1 MSNIGSIS
9 NSGNKFNVVA
19 STLSTEQLESFGK
32 SGNLMPNAIIV
43 STSYINSYDNSLDL
57 VISDKAGYG
66 QSIMKDYK
74 NAIETVSQHIYFTS
88 NTTKPKYKTRHVQE
102 GENGKGPETISLNK
116 AIYTFAKDYSYIG
129 SRFLTYDGKYSLND
143 YFSYLFSIIKHEKT
157 LITVTDLVLN
167 STSSTPEYVT
177 FKVSPNYNKDYITV
191 GFKNGKNE
199 PNIRF
204 YNSFEGKLKGSDKNI
219 TDDVKAEFNTN
230 DLLESKCYII
240 DRDVS
245 TSYISINSPNYDGE
259 EFSSERK
266 ITCYVPSDITTQNYK
281 TYGTY
286 YKDVLV
292 GIEGHNSNITVYDNG
307 IPIKSHGAI
316 LDKFPVEN
324 ESYRNL
330 EVKFDNGLQLY
341 YNRNS
346 DSNSVKA
353 YFNIDG
359 GKLESYNGGLS
370 YSYKSVIYPAY
381 NDQKQIIVNHKWIN
395 LEGRKNT
402 NIYIK
407 PNPSIFLVNK
417 NDNDH
422 RYYLTYN
429 TGNYIPTDTYRFL
442 PISNKSHVSC
452 KNYSKENGWSELSS
466 NFITYDINT
475 YSTALEIKDTAY
487 EITDDIHYHGV
498 YKVNVEC
505 TNTYLDNTYIN
516 NDEYYIV
523 CSTVLSMDDTDSQ
536 RRTLSIDSQYI
547 TEDFPVLKDLPDLKD
562 LYVNNACSYLADT
575 SKILYIGV
583 NYRIDGS
590 EWIKDSNNIY
600 YYKIISV
607 EESNDTYA
615 SKLYKYKID
624 KNETSDSLYIIF
636 GLRDYTDEDKD
647 NFTTPDVPESSNM
660 QNYYIKFNIY
670 FCSNRN
676 RINIS
681 ENCKIKYWYINN
693 GTRYEYTENIEST
706 KKNHFSIPKNIAVQ
720 NKLLKYQIIKNNNVD
735 LEYDDVQ
742 YDDILFDDASRTVRD
757 LNTNLSEINI
767 TLPSSKINE
776 SSIRFNINKI
786 SMPFL
791 KFDDGDYINSGYKYV
806 VLNNKFI
813 LCTLEKY
820 ETEISDIYVTIED
833 KENILHNKACVF
845 TVYYHMSNKYIT
857 DILDLISI
865 TSPVIEC
872 KTDPNQIIVND
883 KIIYI
888 NELKFYNTLL

>member
-88 NTTKPKYKTRHVQE
+88 NTTKPKYKTKYVQE
-102 GENGKGPETISLNK
+102 GSETISLNK

-143 YFSYLFSIIKHEKT
+143 YFSYLFSIIKHEKI

-167 STSSTPEYVT
+167 SISSTPGYVI

-204 YNSFEGKLKGSDKNI
+204 YNSFEGKLKESNKNI

-230 DLLESKCYII
+230 DLLESKCYIR

-245 TSYISINSPNYDGE
+245 TSYISINSPNYGGE
-259 EFSSERK
+259 DFSEEGRK

-281 TYGTY
+281 TYGIY

-292 GIEGHNSNITVYDNG
+292 GIEGHNSNITVLYDND
-307 IPIKSHGAI
+307 ISPLSPGAI

-324 ESYRNL
+324 ESSRKL

-341 YNRNS
+341 YNGNS
-346 DSNSVKA
+346 DTNSVKA

-359 GKLESYNGGLS
+359 GKLKSSGDGFT

-395 LEGRKNT
+395 IEGRKNT

-417 NDNDH
+417 NDNVPI
-422 RYYLTYN
+422 YYLTYN
-429 TGNYIPTDTYRFL
+429 TGNYIPTDKNRFL
-442 PISNKSHVSC
+442 PISNESHVSC

-487 EITDDIHYHGV
+487 EITNDIHYHGV

-505 TNTYLDNTYIN
+505 TNTYLNNNYIN

-523 CSTVLSMDDTDSQ
+523 CSTELNIYDNTAGQ
-536 RRTLSIDSQYI
+536 RRTLAIIDSQDF
-547 TEDFPVLKDLPDLKD
+547 TEYFRDLKY
-562 LYVNNACSYLADT
+562 LYVNNKCSYLADKN
-575 SKILYIGV
+575 KILYIGV
-583 NYRIDGS
+583 NYSINGS
-590 EWIKDSNNIY
+590 EWVKDPNNIY
-600 YYKIISV
+600 YYQITSV
-607 EESNDTYA
+607 EESDNTSA
-615 SKLYKYKID
+615 SKFYKYKID

-636 GLRDYTDEDKD
+636 GLRDYKDD
-647 NFTTPDVPESSNM
+647 NFTTPDVPESSNK

-670 FCSNRN
+670 FRSNSN

-681 ENCKIKYWYINN
+681 ENCKIKYWYTNN

-706 KKNHFSIPKNIAVQ
+706 KKNQFSIPKGKEI
-720 NKLLKYQIIKNNNVD
+720 LEYQIIKNNNVD
-735 LEYDDVQ
+735 LQ
-742 YDDILFDDASRTVRD
+742 YDDILFDDASGKVRES
-757 LNTNLSEINI
+757 NINSSEINI

-776 SSIRFNINKI
+776 NTIQFNINKI

-791 KFDDGDYINSGYKYV
+791 KLDYEDYNRRGYKYV
-806 VLNNKFI
+806 VLNILNNEFI
-813 LCTLEKY
+813 LCTLEPY
-820 ETEISDIYVTIED
+820 ETEISDINVTIED
-833 KENILHNKACVF
+833 KENSLYNKECVF
-845 TVYYHMSNKYIT
+845 TVYYHSKSGKITNISDLSTIST
-857 DILDLISI
+857 DI
-865 TSPVIEC
+865 VC
-872 KTDPNQIIVND
+872 KTDPNPIIAD
-883 KIIYI
+883 SKIIYI
-888 NELKFYNTLL
+888 NELNFILEN

>member
-74 NAIETVSQHIYFTS
+74 NAIETVSQHIYYTS
-88 NTTKPKYKTRHVQE
+88 NKTKPKYKTKYVQE
-102 GENGKGPETISLNK
+102 GEKGNGPETISLNK

-129 SRFLTYDGKYSLND
+129 SRFLTYDGTYSLND
-143 YFSYLFSIIKHEKT
+143 YFSYLFSIIKREKT

-167 STSSTPEYVT
+167 STSSTPGYVT

-204 YNSFEGKLKGSDKNI
+204 YNSFEEKLKGSDKNI

-230 DLLESKCYII
+230 DLLESKCYIR

-245 TSYISINSPNYDGE
+245 ASYISINSPNYDGE
-259 EFSSERK
+259 DFSEEERK

-281 TYGTY
+281 TYGIY

-292 GIEGHNSNITVYDNG
+292 GIEGHNSNITVLYDND
-307 IPIKSHGAI
+307 ISPLSPGAI

-324 ESYRNL
+324 ESSRKL

-341 YNRNS
+341 YNGNS
-346 DSNSVKA
+346 DTNSVKA

-359 GKLESYNGGLS
+359 GKLKSSGDGFT

-395 LEGRKNT
+395 TEGRKNT

-417 NDNDH
+417 NDNVPI
-422 RYYLTYN
+422 YYLTYN
-429 TGNYIPTDTYRFL
+429 TGNYIPTDKNRFL

-452 KNYSKENGWSELSS
+452 KKYKDNGWTELSS

-475 YSTALEIKDTAY
+475 FSTVLEIKDTAY

-516 NDEYYIV
+516 NDKYYIV
-523 CSTVLSMDDTDSQ
+523 CSTELNIYDNTAGQ
-536 RRTLSIDSQYI
+536 RRTLAIIDSQ
-547 TEDFPVLKDLPDLKD
+547 DFTKYFRDLKD
-562 LYVNNACSYLADT
+562 LYVNNTCSYLADT

-583 NYRIDGS
+583 NYKIDGS
-590 EWIKDSNNIY
+590 EWVKDPNNIY
-600 YYKIISV
+600 YYKITSV
-607 EESNDTYA
+607 EESNDTSA
-615 SKLYKYKID
+615 SKFYKYKID

-636 GLRDYTDEDKD
+636 GLRDYTDKD
-647 NFTTPDVPESSNM
+647 NNFTTPDVPESSNK

-670 FCSNRN
+670 FRSNSN

-681 ENCKIKYWYINN
+681 ENCKIKYWYTNN

-706 KKNHFSIPKNIAVQ
+706 KKNQFSIPKGKKI
-720 NKLLKYQIIKNNNVD
+720 LEYQIIKNNNVD
-735 LEYDDVQ
+735 LQ
-742 YDDILFDDASRTVRD
+742 YDDILFDDASGKVRES
-757 LNTNLSEINI
+757 NINSSEINI

-776 SSIRFNINKI
+776 NTIQFNINKI

-791 KFDDGDYINSGYKYV
+791 KLDYEDYNRRGYKYV
-806 VLNNKFI
+806 VLNILNNEFI
-813 LCTLEKY
+813 LCTLEPY
-820 ETEISDIYVTIED
+820 ETEISDINVTIED
-833 KENILHNKACVF
+833 KENSLYNKECVF
-845 TVYYHMSNKYIT
+845 TVYYHSESGKITNISDLSTIST
-857 DILDLISI
+857 DI
-865 TSPVIEC
+865 VC
-872 KTDPNQIIVND
+872 KTDPNPIIAD
-883 KIIYI
+883 SKIIYI
-888 NELKFYNTLL
+888 NELNFILEN

>member
-57 VISDKAGYG
+57 VISDKDGYG
-66 QSIMKDYK
+66 QSIMKNYK

-88 NTTKPKYKTRHVQE
+88 NTTKPKYKTRHVQK
-102 GENGKGPETISLNK
+102 GENGIGPETISLNK

-129 SRFLTYDGKYSLND
+129 SRFLTYDGTYSLND

-167 STSSTPEYVT
+167 STSSTPGYVT

-204 YNSFEGKLKGSDKNI
+204 YNSFEGKLKESNKNI

-230 DLLESKCYII
+230 DLLESKCYI
-240 DRDVS
+240 RDGHTS
-245 TSYISINSPNYDGE
+245 ASYISINSPNYNGE
-259 EFSSERK
+259 VFSSERK

-307 IPIKSHGAI
+307 IPIQSPGAI
-316 LDKFPVEN
+316 LDKFPAEN
-324 ESYRNL
+324 EGYRNL

-341 YNRNS
+341 YNGNS
-346 DSNSVKA
+346 DSKSAKA

-359 GKLESYNGGLS
+359 GKLESSDDGLS

-395 LEGRKNT
+395 TEGRKNT

-417 NDNDH
+417 NNNDY

-429 TGNYIPTDTYRFL
+429 TGNYIPTDKNRFL
-442 PISNKSHVSC
+442 PISNESHVSC
-452 KNYSKENGWSELSS
+452 KKYSKENGWSELNS

-475 YSTALEIKDTAY
+475 YDINTGSTALEIKDTAY
-487 EITDDIHYHGV
+487 NITNNTDYHGV

-505 TNTYLDNTYIN
+505 TNTYLNNNYIN

-523 CSTVLSMDDTDSQ
+523 CSTRLKIYTDDTDDKLN
-536 RRTLSIDSQYI
+536 RTLSVNYDANNPYFQ
-547 TEDFPVLKDLPDLKD
+547 DLKD

-575 SKILYIGV
+575 NKILYIGV
-583 NYRIDGS
+583 NYSIKES
-590 EWIKDSNNIY
+590 KWIKDSNNIHY
-600 YYKIISV
+600 YQIRSLQV
-607 EESNDTYA
+607 STNTTE
-615 SKLYKYKID
+615 SKLYKYLIAGYED
-624 KNETSDSLYIIF
+624 MFIVF
-636 GLRDYTDEDKD
+636 GLRELHKENENDFSIQ
-647 NFTTPDVPESSNM
+647 NNPESSNI

-670 FCSNRN
+670 FCSNGN

-681 ENCKIKYWYINN
+681 ENCKIKYWYTNN
-693 GTRYEYTENIEST
+693 GTRYEYIENIEST
-706 KKNHFSIPKNIAVQ
+706 KKNQFSIPNIAVQ

-735 LEYDDVQ
+735 LQYDDV
-742 YDDILFDDASRTVRD
+742 LFDDALGKVRD
-757 LNTNLSEINI
+757 LNINLSEKNI

-776 SSIRFNINKI
+776 STIQFNINKI

-791 KFDDGDYINSGYKYV
+791 KLDYEDYNKRGYKYV

-813 LCTLEKY
+813 LCTLEPYK
-820 ETEISDIYVTIED
+820 TEISGINVKIED
-833 KENILHNKACVF
+833 KENSLYNKDYVF
-845 TVYYHMSNKYIT
+845 TVYYHPNSKNIT
-857 DILDLISI
+857 DILDLSTIS
-865 TSPVIEC
+865 TDIEC
-872 KTDPNQIIVND
+872 ITDPNPIIAD
-883 KIIYI
+883 SKIIYI
-888 NELKFYNTLL
+888 NELNFILEY

>member
-19 STLSTEQLESFGK
+19 STLSTEQLEGFGK

-88 NTTKPKYKTRHVQE
+88 NTTKPKYKTKYVQE
-102 GENGKGPETISLNK
+102 GSKTISLNK

-129 SRFLTYDGKYSLND
+129 SRFLTYDGKYSLNN

-157 LITVTDLVLN
+157 LITITDLVLN
-167 STSSTPEYVT
+167 STSSTPRYVT

-204 YNSFEGKLKGSDKNI
+204 YNSFEGKFKESNKNI
-219 TDDVKAEFNTN
+219 TDDVKAEFNVN

-240 DRDVS
+240 DRDAS
-245 TSYISINSPNYDGE
+245 TSYISINSPNYGGE
-259 EFSSERK
+259 DFSSIERK

-307 IPIKSHGAI
+307 TVQSPGTI

-341 YNRNS
+341 YNGNS
-346 DSNSVKA
+346 DNNSAKA
-353 YFNIDG
+353 YFNIEG
-359 GKLESYNGGLS
+359 GKLKSSNDGFT

-395 LEGRKNT
+395 TEGRKNT

-429 TGNYIPTDTYRFL
+429 TGNYIPTDKNRFL
-442 PISNKSHVSC
+442 PISNESHVSC

-487 EITDDIHYHGV
+487 NITNNYHGV

-505 TNTYLDNTYIN
+505 TNTYLNNTYIN

-547 TEDFPVLKDLPDLKD
+547 TEDFPKLKDLPDLKD

-590 EWIKDSNNIY
+590 EWIEDSNNIY
-600 YYKIISV
+600 YYQITSV

-636 GLRDYTDEDKD
+636 GLREYTDKDKD

-735 LEYDDVQ
+735 LQYDDV
-742 YDDILFDDASRTVRD
+742 LFDDASGKVHD
-757 LNTNLSEINI
+757 LNINLSEINI

-776 SSIRFNINKI
+776 STIQFNINKI

-791 KFDDGDYINSGYKYV
+791 KLEYEDYNRRGYKYV
-806 VLNNKFI
+806 VLNNEFI
-813 LCTLEKY
+813 LCTLAPDK
-820 ETEISDIYVTIED
+820 TEISGINVTIED
-833 KENILHNKACVF
+833 KENILYNKECVF
-845 TVYYHMSNKYIT
+845 TVYYHANNGNIT
-857 DILDLISI
+857 DISDLNTIS
-865 TSPVIEC
+865 TDIEC
-872 KTDPNQIIVND
+872 NTDPNPIIVD
-883 KIIYI
+883 SKIIYI
-888 NELKFYNTLL
+888 NELNFKLEY

>member
-57 VISDKAGYG
+57 VISDKDGYG

-74 NAIETVSQHIYFTS
+74 NAIETVSQHIYYTS
-88 NTTKPKYKTRHVQE
+88 NTTKPKYKTRHVQK
-102 GENGKGPETISLNK
+102 GENGNGPETISLNK

-129 SRFLTYDGKYSLND
+129 SRFLTYDGTYSLND

-167 STSSTPEYVT
+167 STSSTPGYVI
-177 FKVSPNYNKDYITV
+177 FKVSPNYNKDDITV

-204 YNSFEGKLKGSDKNI
+204 YNSFEGKLKESNKNI
-219 TDDVKAEFNTN
+219 TDDIKAEFNTN
-230 DLLESKCYII
+230 DLLESKCYI
-240 DRDVS
+240 RDGHTS
-245 TSYISINSPNYDGE
+245 TSYISINSPNYGGE
-259 EFSSERK
+259 DFSEEGRK

-281 TYGTY
+281 TYGIY

-292 GIEGHNSNITVYDNG
+292 GIEGHNANITVYDNG
-307 IPIKSHGAI
+307 TIQSPGAI
-316 LDKFPVEN
+316 LDNFPVEN
-324 ESYRNL
+324 ESYRIL
-330 EVKFDNGLQLY
+330 EVKFDNSLQLY
-341 YNRNS
+341 YNGNS
-346 DSNSVKA
+346 DSNSTKA

-359 GKLESYNGGLS
+359 GKLKSSDDGLS
-370 YSYKSVIYPAY
+370 YSYKSVIYPTY

-395 LEGRKNT
+395 TEGRKNT

-407 PNPSIFLVNK
+407 PNPSVFLVNR
-417 NDNDH
+417 NDNDY

-429 TGNYIPTDTYRFL
+429 TGNYIPTDKNRFL

-452 KNYSKENGWSELSS
+452 KKYSKDDGWTELSS

-487 EITDDIHYHGV
+487 NFTNNYHGV

-505 TNTYLDNTYIN
+505 TNTYLNNTYIN

-547 TEDFPVLKDLPDLKD
+547 TENFPKLKDLPDLKD

-590 EWIKDSNNIY
+590 EWIEDSNNIY
-600 YYKIISV
+600 YYKITSV

-670 FCSNRN
+670 FCNNRN

-735 LEYDDVQ
+735 LQ
-742 YDDILFDDASRTVRD
+742 YDDILFDDDSGKVRD
-757 LNTNLSEINI
+757 LNINLSEKNI

-776 SSIRFNINKI
+776 STIQFNINKI

-791 KFDDGDYINSGYKYV
+791 KLDYEDYNKRGYKYV

-813 LCTLEKY
+813 LCALEPY
-820 ETEISDIYVTIED
+820 ETEISGINVKIED
-833 KENILHNKACVF
+833 KENSLYNKECVF
-845 TVYYHMSNKYIT
+845 SVYYHPNSKNIT
-857 DILDLISI
+857 DILDLSTIS
-865 TSPVIEC
+865 TDIEC
-872 KTDPNQIIVND
+872 ITDPNPIIAD
-883 KIIYI
+883 SKIIYI
-888 NELKFYNTLL
+888 NELNFILEY

>member
-57 VISDKAGYG
+57 VISDKDGYG

-88 NTTKPKYKTRHVQE
+88 NTTKPKYKTKYVQE

-129 SRFLTYDGKYSLND
+129 SRFLTYDGKYSLNH

-167 STSSTPEYVT
+167 STSSTPGYVT

-204 YNSFEGKLKGSDKNI
+204 YNSFEGKLKESNKNI

-230 DLLESKCYII
+230 DLLESKCYIR
-240 DRDVS
+240 DRDAS
-245 TSYISINSPNYDGE
+245 TSYISINSPNYGGE
-259 EFSSERK
+259 DFSSIKRK

-281 TYGTY
+281 TYGIY

-292 GIEGHNSNITVYDNG
+292 GIEGHNSNITVLYDND
-307 IPIKSHGAI
+307 ISPLSPGAI

-324 ESYRNL
+324 ESSRKL

-341 YNRNS
+341 YNGNS
-346 DSNSVKA
+346 DSKSAKA

-359 GKLESYNGGLS
+359 GKLESSDDGLS

-395 LEGRKNT
+395 IEGRKNT

-417 NDNDH
+417 NDNDY

-429 TGNYIPTDTYRFL
+429 TGNYIPTDKNRFL

-452 KNYSKENGWSELSS
+452 KKYSKENGWSELNS

-475 YSTALEIKDTAY
+475 DSTALEIKDTAY
-487 EITDDIHYHGV
+487 NITNNTDYHGV

-505 TNTYLDNTYIN
+505 TNTYLNNTYIN

-523 CSTVLSMDDTDSQ
+523 CSTRLKIYTDDTDDKLN
-536 RRTLSIDSQYI
+536 RTLSVNYDANNPYFQ
-547 TEDFPVLKDLPDLKD
+547 DLKD
-562 LYVNNACSYLADT
+562 LYVNNTCSYLADT
-575 SKILYIGV
+575 NKILYIGV
-583 NYRIDGS
+583 NYSIKES
-590 EWIKDSNNIY
+590 KWIKDSNNIHY
-600 YYKIISV
+600 YQIRSLQV
-607 EESNDTYA
+607 STNTTE
-615 SKLYKYKID
+615 SKLYKYLIAGYED
-624 KNETSDSLYIIF
+624 MFIVF
-636 GLRDYTDEDKD
+636 GLRELHKENENDFSIQ
-647 NFTTPDVPESSNM
+647 NNPESSNK

-670 FCSNRN
+670 FRSNSN

-681 ENCKIKYWYINN
+681 ENCKIKYWYTNN

-706 KKNHFSIPKNIAVQ
+706 KKNQFSIPKGKEI
-720 NKLLKYQIIKNNNVD
+720 LEYQIIKNNNVD
-735 LEYDDVQ
+735 LQ
-742 YDDILFDDASRTVRD
+742 YDDILFDDASGKVRES
-757 LNTNLSEINI
+757 NINSSEINI

-776 SSIRFNINKI
+776 NTIQFNINKI

-791 KFDDGDYINSGYKYV
+791 KLDYEDYNRRGYKYV
-806 VLNNKFI
+806 VLNILNNEFI
-813 LCTLEKY
+813 LCTLEPY
-820 ETEISDIYVTIED
+820 ETEISDINVTIED
-833 KENILHNKACVF
+833 KENSLYNKECVF
-845 TVYYHMSNKYIT
+845 TVYYHSKSGKITNISDLSTIST
-857 DILDLISI
+857 DI
-865 TSPVIEC
+865 VC
-872 KTDPNQIIVND
+872 KTDPNPIIAD
-883 KIIYI
+883 SKIIYI
-888 NELKFYNTLL
+888 NELNFILEN

>member
-74 NAIETVSQHIYFTS
+74 NAIETVSQHIYYTS
-88 NTTKPKYKTRHVQE
+88 NTTKPKYKTKYVQ
-102 GENGKGPETISLNK
+102 KGSETISLNK

-129 SRFLTYDGKYSLND
+129 SRFLTYDGTYSLND

-167 STSSTPEYVT
+167 STSSTPGYVT

-204 YNSFEGKLKGSDKNI
+204 YNSFEGKLKESNKNI

-230 DLLESKCYII
+230 DLLESKCYI
-240 DRDVS
+240 RDGHTS
-245 TSYISINSPNYDGE
+245 TSYISINSPNYNGE
-259 EFSSERK
+259 VFSSERK

-307 IPIKSHGAI
+307 IPIQSPGAI
-316 LDKFPVEN
+316 LDKFPAEN
-324 ESYRNL
+324 EGYRNL

-341 YNRNS
+341 YNGNS
-346 DSNSVKA
+346 DSKSAKA

-359 GKLESYNGGLS
+359 GKLESSDDGLS

-395 LEGRKNT
+395 TEGRKNT

-429 TGNYIPTDTYRFL
+429 TGNYIPTGKNRFL
-442 PISNKSHVSC
+442 PISNESHVSC
-452 KNYSKENGWSELSS
+452 KNYSKESGWTELNS

-475 YSTALEIKDTAY
+475 DSTALEIKDTAY
-487 EITDDIHYHGV
+487 NITNNTDYHGV

-505 TNTYLDNTYIN
+505 TNTYLNNNYIN
-516 NDEYYIV
+516 NNEYYIV
-523 CSTVLSMDDTDSQ
+523 CSTRLKIYTDDTDDKLNK
-536 RRTLSIDSQYI
+536 TLSVNYDANNPYFQ
-547 TEDFPVLKDLPDLKD
+547 DLKD
-562 LYVNNACSYLADT
+562 LYVNNTCSYLADT
-575 SKILYIGV
+575 NKILYIGV
-583 NYRIDGS
+583 NYSIKES
-590 EWIKDSNNIY
+590 KWIKDSNNIHY
-600 YYKIISV
+600 YQIRSLQV
-607 EESNDTYA
+607 STNTTE
-615 SKLYKYKID
+615 SKLYKYLIAGYED
-624 KNETSDSLYIIF
+624 MFIVF
-636 GLRDYTDEDKD
+636 GLRELHKENENDFSIQ
-647 NFTTPDVPESSNM
+647 NNPESNNI
-660 QNYYIKFNIY
+660 QKYIKFNIY
-670 FCSNRN
+670 FCSNGN

-681 ENCKIKYWYINN
+681 ENCKIKYWYTNN
-693 GTRYEYTENIEST
+693 GTRYEYIENIEST
-706 KKNHFSIPKNIAVQ
+706 KKNQFSIPNIAVQ

-735 LEYDDVQ
+735 LQYDDV
-742 YDDILFDDASRTVRD
+742 LFDDALGKVRD
-757 LNTNLSEINI
+757 LNINLSEKNI

-776 SSIRFNINKI
+776 STIQFNINKI

-791 KFDDGDYINSGYKYV
+791 KLDYEDYNKRGYKYV

-813 LCTLEKY
+813 LCTLEPYK
-820 ETEISDIYVTIED
+820 TEISGINVKIED
-833 KENILHNKACVF
+833 KENSLYNKDYVF
-845 TVYYHMSNKYIT
+845 TVYYHPNSKNIT
-857 DILDLISI
+857 DILDLSTIS
-865 TSPVIEC
+865 TDIEC
-872 KTDPNQIIVND
+872 ITDPNPIIAD
-883 KIIYI
+883 SKIIYI
-888 NELKFYNTLL
+888 NELNFILEY

>member
-57 VISDKAGYG
+57 VISDKDGYG

-88 NTTKPKYKTRHVQE
+88 NTTKPKYKTKYVQE
-102 GENGKGPETISLNK
+102 GENGNGPETISLNK

-167 STSSTPEYVT
+167 STSSTPGYVT

-230 DLLESKCYII
+230 DLLESKCYIR

-245 TSYISINSPNYDGE
+245 TSYISINSPNYNGE
-259 EFSSERK
+259 VFSSERK

-292 GIEGHNSNITVYDNG
+292 GIEGHNSNIIVYDNG
-307 IPIKSHGAI
+307 IPIQSPGAI

-341 YNRNS
+341 YNGNS
-346 DSNSVKA
+346 DNNSAKA
-353 YFNIDG
+353 YFNIEG
-359 GKLESYNGGLS
+359 GKLESSNEGLS

-395 LEGRKNT
+395 PEGRKNT

-417 NDNDH
+417 NDNDY

-429 TGNYIPTDTYRFL
+429 TGNYIPTDKNRFL
-442 PISNKSHVSC
+442 PISNTSHVSC
-452 KNYSKENGWSELSS
+452 KKYSKENGWSELNS

-475 YSTALEIKDTAY
+475 DSTALEIKDTAY
-487 EITDDIHYHGV
+487 NITNNTDYHGV

-505 TNTYLDNTYIN
+505 TNTYLNNNYIN

-523 CSTVLSMDDTDSQ
+523 CSTRLKIYTDDTDDKLN
-536 RRTLSIDSQYI
+536 RTLSVNYDANNPYFQ
-547 TEDFPVLKDLPDLKD
+547 DLKD
-562 LYVNNACSYLADT
+562 LYVNNTCSYLADT
-575 SKILYIGV
+575 NKILYIGV
-583 NYRIDGS
+583 NYSIKES
-590 EWIKDSNNIY
+590 KWIKDSNNIHY
-600 YYKIISV
+600 YQIRSLQV
-607 EESNDTYA
+607 STNTTE
-615 SKLYKYKID
+615 SKLYKYLIAGYED
-624 KNETSDSLYIIF
+624 TFIVF
-636 GLRDYTDEDKD
+636 GLRELHKENENDFSIQ
-647 NFTTPDVPESSNM
+647 NNPESSNI
-660 QNYYIKFNIY
+660 QNYIKFNIY
-670 FCSNRN
+670 FYSNNN
-676 RINIS
+676 RIDIS
-681 ENCKIKYWYINN
+681 KNCKIKYWYTNN

-706 KKNHFSIPKNIAVQ
+706 NYFSIPKNIVVH
-720 NKLLKYQIIKNNNVD
+720 YQIIKNNNVD
-735 LEYDDVQ
+735 LQYDDV
-742 YDDILFDDASRTVRD
+742 LFDDAKGKVRD
-757 LNTNLSEINI
+757 LNIYLSEINI
-767 TLPSSKINE
+767 TLQSSKINE
-776 SSIRFNINKI
+776 STILFNINKI
-786 SMPFL
+786 SMQFSKL
-791 KFDDGDYINSGYKYV
+791 NYRDYINGYKYV
-806 VLNNKFI
+806 ILNNKFI
-813 LCTLEKY
+813 LCALGQY
-820 ETEISDIYVTIED
+820 ETEISDINVTIED
-833 KENILHNKACVF
+833 KENILYNKDCVF
-845 TVYYHMSNKYIT
+845 TVYYHANSGDIT
-857 DILDLISI
+857 NILDLIAI
-865 TSPVIEC
+865 SPDIEC
-872 KTDPNQIIVND
+872 KTKPETIIVD
-883 KIIYI
+883 SKIIDI
-888 NELKFYNTLL
+888 SELKFIIQ

>member
-74 NAIETVSQHIYFTS
+74 NAIETVSQHIYYTS
-88 NTTKPKYKTRHVQE
+88 NTTKPKYKTKYVQ
-102 GENGKGPETISLNK
+102 KGSETISLNK

-167 STSSTPEYVT
+167 STSSTPGYVT

-204 YNSFEGKLKGSDKNI
+204 YNSFEGKLKESNKNI

-230 DLLESKCYII
+230 DLLESKCYIR
-240 DRDVS
+240 DHDVS
-245 TSYISINSPNYDGE
+245 TSYISINSPNYNGE
-259 EFSSERK
+259 VFSSERK

-281 TYGTY
+281 TYGIY

-307 IPIKSHGAI
+307 IPIQSPGAI
-316 LDKFPVEN
+316 LDNFPVEN
-324 ESYRNL
+324 ESYRKL
-330 EVKFDNGLQLY
+330 EVKFDNRLQLY
-341 YNRNS
+341 YNGNS
-346 DSNSVKA
+346 DNNSAKA
-353 YFNIDG
+353 YFNIEG
-359 GKLESYNGGLS
+359 GKLESSNEGLS

-395 LEGRKNT
+395 TEGRKNT

-417 NDNDH
+417 NDNDY

-429 TGNYIPTDTYRFL
+429 TGNYIPTDINRFL
-442 PISNKSHVSC
+442 PISDKSYVSC
-452 KNYSKENGWSELSS
+452 KKYSKDNGWTELNS

-475 YSTALEIKDTAY
+475 NSTALEIKDTAY
-487 EITDDIHYHGV
+487 EITNTIHYHGV

-505 TNTYLDNTYIN
+505 TNTYLNNTYIN
-516 NDEYYIV
+516 NDKYYIV
-523 CSTVLSMDDTDSQ
+523 CSTELSIYDNTAGQ
-536 RRTLSIDSQYI
+536 RRTLAIDSQNI
-547 TEDFPVLKDLPDLKD
+547 TEYFRDLKD
-562 LYVNNACSYLADT
+562 LYVNNTCSYLADT

-590 EWIKDSNNIY
+590 EWVKDLNNIHY
-600 YYKIISV
+600 YQITSV
-607 EESNDTYA
+607 EESNDTSA
-615 SKLYKYKID
+615 SKFYKYKID

-636 GLRDYTDEDKD
+636 GLREYTDKDKD
-647 NFTTPDVPESSNM
+647 NFTTPDVPESSNI
-660 QNYYIKFNIY
+660 QKYIKFNIY
-670 FCSNRN
+670 FYNNSNKVD
-676 RINIS
+676 IS
-681 ENCKIKYWYINN
+681 KNCKIKYWYTNN
-693 GTRYEYTENIEST
+693 GTQYVYTDNIISM
-706 KKNHFSIPKNIAVQ
+706 NYFSIPKDIVVLN
-720 NKLLKYQIIKNNNVD
+720 YQIIKNND
-735 LEYDDVQ
+735 ITLQYDDV
-742 YDDILFDDASRTVRD
+742 LFDDASGKVRD
-757 LNTNLSEINI
+757 LNINLSEINI
-767 TLPSSKINE
+767 ALPSSKINE
-776 SSIRFNINKI
+776 STILFNINKI

-791 KFDDGDYINSGYKYV
+791 TGEYNEYINRYKYV
-806 VLNNKFI
+806 VLNNNFI
-813 LCTLEKY
+813 LCALAPHK
-820 ETEISDIYVTIED
+820 TEISNINVTIED
-833 KENILHNKACVF
+833 KENILYNKDCVF
-845 TVYYHMSNKYIT
+845 TVYYHANSGNIT
-857 DILDLISI
+857 DISDLSAIS
-865 TSPVIEC
+865 PDIEC
-872 KTDPNQIIVND
+872 KTDPNPIIVD
-883 KIIYI
+883 SKIIDI
-888 NELKFYNTLL
+888 RELKFIIQ

>member
-19 STLSTEQLESFGK
+19 STLSTEQLEGFGK

-88 NTTKPKYKTRHVQE
+88 NTTKPKYKTKYVQE
-102 GENGKGPETISLNK
+102 GENGNGPETISLNK

-167 STSSTPEYVT
+167 STSSTPGYVT
-177 FKVSPNYNKDYITV
+177 FKVSPNYNKDDITV

-204 YNSFEGKLKGSDKNI
+204 YNSFEGKLKESNKNI
-219 TDDVKAEFNTN
+219 TDDVKAEFNVN
-230 DLLESKCYII
+230 NLLESKCYIR
-240 DRDVS
+240 DRDAS
-245 TSYISINSPNYDGE
+245 TSYISINSPNYNGE
-259 EFSSERK
+259 IFSLERK

-292 GIEGHNSNITVYDNG
+292 GIEGHNANITVYDDD
-307 IPIKSHGAI
+307 IKRSPGDI

-324 ESYRNL
+324 GSYRKL
-330 EVKFDNGLQLY
+330 KVKLNNSLQLY
-341 YNRNS
+341 YNGNS
-346 DSNSVKA
+346 DNNSAKA

-359 GKLESYNGGLS
+359 GKLESSDEGLS

-395 LEGRKNT
+395 TEGRKNT

-417 NDNDH
+417 NDNDY

-429 TGNYIPTDTYRFL
+429 TGNYIPTDINRFL
-442 PISNKSHVSC
+442 PISNKSYVSC
-452 KNYSKENGWSELSS
+452 KKYSKDNGWTELNSK
-466 NFITYDINT
+466 FITYDINT
-475 YSTALEIKDTAY
+475 NSTALEIKDTAY
-487 EITDDIHYHGV
+487 EITNTIHYHGV

-505 TNTYLDNTYIN
+505 TNTYLNNTYIN
-516 NDEYYIV
+516 NDKYYIV
-523 CSTVLSMDDTDSQ
+523 CSTELSIYDNTAGQ
-536 RRTLSIDSQYI
+536 RRTLAVDSQNI
-547 TEDFPVLKDLPDLKD
+547 TEYFRDLKD
-562 LYVNNACSYLADT
+562 LYVNNTCSYLADT

-590 EWIKDSNNIY
+590 EWIEDLNNIHY
-600 YYKIISV
+600 YQITSV
-607 EESNDTYA
+607 EESNDTSA
-615 SKLYKYKID
+615 SKFYKYKID

-636 GLRDYTDEDKD
+636 GLREYTDKDKD
-647 NFTTPDVPESSNM
+647 NFTTPDVPESSNI
-660 QNYYIKFNIY
+660 QKYIKFNIY
-670 FCSNRN
+670 FYNNSNKVD
-676 RINIS
+676 IS
-681 ENCKIKYWYINN
+681 KNCKIRYWYTNN
-693 GTRYEYTENIEST
+693 GTKYVYTDNIISM
-706 KKNHFSIPKNIAVQ
+706 NYFSIPKDIAVL
-720 NKLLKYQIIKNNNVD
+720 NYQIIKNND
-735 LEYDDVQ
+735 ITLQYDDV
-742 YDDILFDDASRTVRD
+742 LFDDASGKVRD
-757 LNTNLSEINI
+757 LNINLSEINI
-767 TLPSSKINE
+767 TLPSSKIND
-776 SSIRFNINKI
+776 SIILFNINKI

-791 KFDDGDYINSGYKYV
+791 TGEYNEYINGYKYV

-813 LCTLEKY
+813 LCTLGQY
-820 ETEISDIYVTIED
+820 EAEISNINVTIED
-833 KENILHNKACVF
+833 KENILYNKDCVF
-845 TVYYHMSNKYIT
+845 TVYYHANNGNIT
-857 DILDLISI
+857 DISDLSTIS
-865 TSPVIEC
+865 PDIEC
-872 KTDPNQIIVND
+872 KTDPNPIIVD
-883 KIIYI
+883 SKIIDI
-888 NELKFYNTLL
+888 SELKFIIQ

>member
-1 MSNIGSIS
+1 MSNIGSVS

-19 STLSTEQLESFGK
+19 STLSTEQLEGFGK

-74 NAIETVSQHIYFTS
+74 NVIETVSQHIYYTS

-102 GENGKGPETISLNK
+102 GENGNGPETISLNK

-204 YNSFEGKLKGSDKNI
+204 YNSFEGKFKESNKNI

-230 DLLESKCYII
+230 DLLESKCYIR
-240 DRDVS
+240 DRDAS
-245 TSYISINSPNYDGE
+245 TSYISINSPNYGGE
-259 EFSSERK
+259 DFSSIERK

-307 IPIKSHGAI
+307 TVQSPGTI

-324 ESYRNL
+324 EGHRNL
-330 EVKFDNGLQLY
+330 EVKLNNSLQLY
-341 YNRNS
+341 YNGNS
-346 DSNSVKA
+346 DNNSAKA
-353 YFNIDG
+353 YFNIEG
-359 GKLESYNGGLS
+359 GKLESSDEGLS

-395 LEGRKNT
+395 TEGRKNT
-402 NIYIK
+402 NIYIR

-417 NDNDH
+417 NDNGY

-429 TGNYIPTDTYRFL
+429 TGNYIPTDINRFL
-442 PISNKSHVSC
+442 PISDKSYVSC
-452 KNYSKENGWSELSS
+452 KKYSHDSWIEIDNIISYTVSS
-466 NFITYDINT
+466 TN
-475 YSTALEIKDTAY
+475 LEINNNTFVNNKN
-487 EITDDIHYHGV
+487 TDYHGV

-505 TNTYLDNTYIN
+505 TNTYLNNTYIN
-516 NDEYYIV
+516 NDKYYIV
-523 CSTVLSMDDTDSQ
+523 CSTELSIYENDKLN
-536 RRTLSIDSQYI
+536 RTLSVNYDYSDNTYFQ
-547 TEDFPVLKDLPDLKD
+547 DLKD
-562 LYVNNACSYLADT
+562 LYVNNTCSYLADT

-590 EWIKDSNNIY
+590 EWVKDSNNIHY
-600 YYKIISV
+600 YQITSV
-607 EESNDTYA
+607 EESNDTSA
-615 SKLYKYKID
+615 SKFYKYKID

-636 GLRDYTDEDKD
+636 GLRNYTDKDD
-647 NFTTPDVPESSNM
+647 NFTTPDVPESSSNI
-660 QNYYIKFNIY
+660 QKYIKFNIY
-670 FCSNRN
+670 FYNNSNKVD
-676 RINIS
+676 IS
-681 ENCKIKYWYINN
+681 KNCKIKYWYTNN
-693 GTRYEYTENIEST
+693 GTQYVYTDNIISM
-706 KKNHFSIPKNIAVQ
+706 NYFSIPKNIVVL
-720 NKLLKYQIIKNNNVD
+720 NYQIIKNND
-735 LEYDDVQ
+735 ITLQYDDV
-742 YDDILFDDASRTVRD
+742 LFDDASENVRD
-757 LNTNLSEINI
+757 LNINLSEINI

-776 SSIRFNINKI
+776 SNILFSINEI

-791 KFDDGDYINSGYKYV
+791 KNIDYYEKYISAYKYV
-806 VLNNKFI
+806 VLNNEFI
-813 LCTLEKY
+813 LCILAPH
-820 ETEISDIYVTIED
+820 ETEISGINVTIED
-833 KENILHNKACVF
+833 KENILYNKDYVF
-845 TVYYHMSNKYIT
+845 TVYYHADSGNIT
-857 DILDLISI
+857 DISDLITI
-865 TSPVIEC
+865 SPDIEC
-872 KTDPNQIIVND
+872 KTKPETIIVD
-883 KIIYI
+883 SKIIDI
-888 NELKFYNTLL
+888 SELKFIIQ

>member
-57 VISDKAGYG
+57 VISDKDGYG

-88 NTTKPKYKTRHVQE
+88 NTTKPKYKTKYVQE
-102 GENGKGPETISLNK
+102 GSETISLNK

-167 STSSTPEYVT
+167 STSSTPGYVT

-230 DLLESKCYII
+230 DLLESKCYIR

-245 TSYISINSPNYDGE
+245 TSYISINSPNYNGE
-259 EFSSERK
+259 VFSSERK

-292 GIEGHNSNITVYDNG
+292 GIEGHNSNIIVYDNG
-307 IPIKSHGAI
+307 IPIQSPGAI

-341 YNRNS
+341 YNGNS
-346 DSNSVKA
+346 DNNSAKA
-353 YFNIDG
+353 YFNIEG
-359 GKLESYNGGLS
+359 GKLESSNEGLS

-395 LEGRKNT
+395 PEGRKNT

-417 NDNDH
+417 NDNDY

-429 TGNYIPTDTYRFL
+429 TGNYIPTDKNRFL
-442 PISNKSHVSC
+442 PISNTSHVSC
-452 KNYSKENGWSELSS
+452 KKYSKENGWSELNS

-475 YSTALEIKDTAY
+475 DSTALEIKDTAY
-487 EITDDIHYHGV
+487 NITNNTDYHGV

-505 TNTYLDNTYIN
+505 TNTYLNNNYIN

-523 CSTVLSMDDTDSQ
+523 CSTRLKIYTDDTDDKLN
-536 RRTLSIDSQYI
+536 RTLSVNYDANNPYFQ
-547 TEDFPVLKDLPDLKD
+547 DLKD
-562 LYVNNACSYLADT
+562 LYVNNTCSYLADT
-575 SKILYIGV
+575 NKILYIGV
-583 NYRIDGS
+583 NYSIKES
-590 EWIKDSNNIY
+590 KWIKDSNNIHY
-600 YYKIISV
+600 YQIRSLQV
-607 EESNDTYA
+607 STNTTE
-615 SKLYKYKID
+615 SKLYKYLIAGYED
-624 KNETSDSLYIIF
+624 TFIVF
-636 GLRDYTDEDKD
+636 GLRELHKENENDFSIQ
-647 NFTTPDVPESSNM
+647 NNPESSNI
-660 QNYYIKFNIY
+660 QNYIKFNIY
-670 FCSNRN
+670 FYSNNN
-676 RINIS
+676 RIDIS
-681 ENCKIKYWYINN
+681 KNCKIKYWYTNN

-706 KKNHFSIPKNIAVQ
+706 NYFSIPKNIVVH
-720 NKLLKYQIIKNNNVD
+720 YQIIKNNNVD
-735 LEYDDVQ
+735 LQYDDV
-742 YDDILFDDASRTVRD
+742 LFDDARGKVRD
-757 LNTNLSEINI
+757 LNIYLSEINI
-767 TLPSSKINE
+767 TLQSSKINE
-776 SSIRFNINKI
+776 STILFNINKI
-786 SMPFL
+786 SMQFSKL
-791 KFDDGDYINSGYKYV
+791 NYRDYINGYKYV
-806 VLNNKFI
+806 ILNNKFI
-813 LCTLEKY
+813 LCALGQY
-820 ETEISDIYVTIED
+820 ETEISDINVTIED
-833 KENILHNKACVF
+833 KENILYNKDCVF
-845 TVYYHMSNKYIT
+845 TVYYHANSGDIT
-857 DILDLISI
+857 NILDLIAI
-865 TSPVIEC
+865 SPDIEC
-872 KTDPNQIIVND
+872 KTKPETIIVD
-883 KIIYI
+883 SKIIDI
-888 NELKFYNTLL
+888 SELKFIIQ

>member
-57 VISDKAGYG
+57 VISDKDGYG

-74 NAIETVSQHIYFTS
+74 NAIETVSQHIYYTS
-88 NTTKPKYKTRHVQE
+88 NTTKPKYKTKYVQE
-102 GENGKGPETISLNK
+102 GSETISLNK

-129 SRFLTYDGKYSLND
+129 SRFLTYDGTYSLND

-167 STSSTPEYVT
+167 STSSTPGYVT

-204 YNSFEGKLKGSDKNI
+204 YNSFEGKLKESNKNI
-219 TDDVKAEFNTN
+219 TDDIKTEFNTN
-230 DLLESKCYII
+230 DLLESKCYI
-240 DRDVS
+240 RDGHTS
-245 TSYISINSPNYDGE
+245 TSYISINSPNYNGE
-259 EFSSERK
+259 VFSSERK

-281 TYGTY
+281 TYGIY

-292 GIEGHNSNITVYDNG
+292 GIEGHNANITVYDNG
-307 IPIKSHGAI
+307 TIQSPGAI
-316 LDKFPVEN
+316 LDNFPVEN

-330 EVKFDNGLQLY
+330 EVKFDNRLQLY
-341 YNRNS
+341 YNGNS
-346 DSNSVKA
+346 DNNSAKA
-353 YFNIDG
+353 YFNIEG
-359 GKLESYNGGLS
+359 GKLESSNEGLT

-395 LEGRKNT
+395 TEGRKNT

-417 NDNDH
+417 NDNDY

-429 TGNYIPTDTYRFL
+429 TGNYIPTDINRFL
-442 PISNKSHVSC
+442 PISDKSYVSC
-452 KNYSKENGWSELSS
+452 KKYSKDNGWTELNS

-475 YSTALEIKDTAY
+475 NSTALEIKDTAY
-487 EITDDIHYHGV
+487 SITNTIHYHGV

-505 TNTYLDNTYIN
+505 TNTYLNNTYIN
-516 NDEYYIV
+516 NDKYYIV
-523 CSTVLSMDDTDSQ
+523 CSTELSIYDNTAGQ
-536 RRTLSIDSQYI
+536 RRTLAINSQNI
-547 TEDFPVLKDLPDLKD
+547 TEYFRDLKD
-562 LYVNNACSYLADT
+562 LYVNNTCSYLADT

-590 EWIKDSNNIY
+590 EWVKDLNNIHY
-600 YYKIISV
+600 YQITSV
-607 EESNDTYA
+607 EESNDTSV
-615 SKLYKYKID
+615 SKFYKYKID

-636 GLRDYTDEDKD
+636 GLREYTDKDKD
-647 NFTTPDVPESSNM
+647 NFTTPDVPESSNI
-660 QNYYIKFNIY
+660 QKYIKFNIY
-670 FCSNRN
+670 FYNN
-676 RINIS
+676 GNKVDIS
-681 ENCKIKYWYINN
+681 KNCKIKYWYTNN
-693 GTRYEYTENIEST
+693 GTQYVYTDNIISM
-706 KKNHFSIPKNIAVQ
+706 NYFSIPKNIAVL
-720 NKLLKYQIIKNNNVD
+720 NYQIIKNND
-735 LEYDDVQ
+735 ITLQYDDV
-742 YDDILFDDASRTVRD
+742 LFDDASGKVRD
-757 LNTNLSEINI
+757 LNINLSEINI

-776 SSIRFNINKI
+776 STILFNINKI

-791 KFDDGDYINSGYKYV
+791 TGEYNEYINGYKYV
-806 VLNNKFI
+806 VLNNNFI
-813 LCTLEKY
+813 LCALGQHK
-820 ETEISDIYVTIED
+820 TEISNINVTIED
-833 KENILHNKACVF
+833 KENILYNKDCVF
-845 TVYYHMSNKYIT
+845 TVYYHANSGNIT
-857 DILDLISI
+857 DISDLITI
-865 TSPVIEC
+865 SPDIEC
-872 KTDPNQIIVND
+872 KTDPNPIIVD
-883 KIIYI
+883 SKIIDI
-888 NELKFYNTLL
+888 RELKFIIQ

>member
-19 STLSTEQLESFGK
+19 STLSTEQLEGFGK

-88 NTTKPKYKTRHVQE
+88 NTAKPKYKTRHVQE
-102 GENGKGPETISLNK
+102 GENGNGPETISLNK

-129 SRFLTYDGKYSLND
+129 SRFLTYDGKYSLNN

-204 YNSFEGKLKGSDKNI
+204 YNSFEGKFKESNKNI

-230 DLLESKCYII
+230 DLLESKCYIR
-240 DRDVS
+240 DRDAL
-245 TSYISINSPNYDGE
+245 TSYISINSPNYSGE
-259 EFSSERK
+259 DFSSIERK

-307 IPIKSHGAI
+307 IPIQSHGAI

-324 ESYRNL
+324 EGYRNL

-341 YNRNS
+341 YNGNS
-346 DSNSVKA
+346 DSKSTKA

-359 GKLESYNGGLS
+359 GKLKSSDDGLT

-395 LEGRKNT
+395 TEGRKNT

-407 PNPSIFLVNK
+407 PNPSVFLVNK
-417 NDNDH
+417 NDNDY

-429 TGNYIPTDTYRFL
+429 TGNYIPTDINRFL
-442 PISNKSHVSC
+442 PISYTHVSC
-452 KNYSKENGWSELSS
+452 KKYSHNSWTEIDNIISYTVSS
-466 NFITYDINT
+466 TN
-475 YSTALEIKDTAY
+475 LEINNNTFVNNKN
-487 EITDDIHYHGV
+487 TDYHGV

-505 TNTYLDNTYIN
+505 TNTYLNNTYIN
-516 NDEYYIV
+516 NDKYYIV
-523 CSTVLSMDDTDSQ
+523 CSTELSIYKNDKLN
-536 RRTLSIDSQYI
+536 RTLSVNYDYSDNP
-547 TEDFPVLKDLPDLKD
+547 DFQDLKD

-590 EWIKDSNNIY
+590 EWIEDLNNIHY
-600 YYKIISV
+600 YQITSV
-607 EESNDTYA
+607 EESQDTSA
-615 SKLYKYKID
+615 SKFYKYKID

-636 GLRDYTDEDKD
+636 GLRNYTDKD
-647 NFTTPDVPESSNM
+647 NNFTNPDIPESSSNI
-660 QNYYIKFNIY
+660 QKYIKFNIY
-670 FCSNRN
+670 FYNNSNTVD
-676 RINIS
+676 IS
-681 ENCKIKYWYINN
+681 KNCKIKYWYTNN
-693 GTRYEYTENIEST
+693 GTQYVYTDNIESI
-706 KKNHFSIPKNIAVQ
+706 NYFSIPKGIVPN
-720 NKLLKYQIIKNNNVD
+720 YQIIKNND
-735 LEYDDVQ
+735 ITLQYDDVR
-742 YDDILFDDASRTVRD
+742 FDDASGTVRD
-757 LNTNLSEINI
+757 LNINLSEINI

-776 SSIRFNINKI
+776 SFILFNINKI

-791 KFDDGDYINSGYKYV
+791 KIGYEQCIGGYKYV
-806 VLNNKFI
+806 VLNNEFI
-813 LCTLEKY
+813 LCILGQY
-820 ETEISDIYVTIED
+820 ETEISGINITIED
-833 KENILHNKACVF
+833 KENILYNKDCVF
-845 TVYYHMSNKYIT
+845 TVYYHANSGEIT
-857 DILDLISI
+857 DISDLITI
-865 TSPVIEC
+865 SPDIEC
-872 KTDPNQIIVND
+872 KTDPNPIIVD
-883 KIIYI
+883 SKIIDI
-888 NELKFYNTLL
+888 NELNFILAN

>member
-19 STLSTEQLESFGK
+19 STLSTEQLEGFGK

-88 NTTKPKYKTRHVQE
+88 NTTKPKYKTKYVQE
-102 GENGKGPETISLNK
+102 GSETISLNK

-167 STSSTPEYVT
+167 STSSTTGYVT
-177 FKVSPNYNKDYITV
+177 FKVSPNYNKDDITV

-204 YNSFEGKLKGSDKNI
+204 YNSFEGKLKESNKNI
-219 TDDVKAEFNTN
+219 TDDVKAEFNVN
-230 DLLESKCYII
+230 NLLESKCYIR
-240 DRDVS
+240 DRDAS
-245 TSYISINSPNYDGE
+245 TSYISINSPNYNGE
-259 EFSSERK
+259 VFSSERK

-292 GIEGHNSNITVYDNG
+292 GIEGHNANITVYDNG
-307 IPIKSHGAI
+307 TVQSPGTI

-330 EVKFDNGLQLY
+330 EVKFDNRLQLY
-341 YNRNS
+341 YNGNS
-346 DSNSVKA
+346 DNNSAKA

-359 GKLESYNGGLS
+359 GKLKSSDDGFT

-395 LEGRKNT
+395 TEGRKNT

-417 NDNDH
+417 NDNDY

-429 TGNYIPTDTYRFL
+429 TGNYIPTDKNRFL

-452 KNYSKENGWSELSS
+452 KKYSKDNGWTELSS

-475 YSTALEIKDTAY
+475 DSTALEIKDTAY
-487 EITDDIHYHGV
+487 NITNTTHYHGV

-505 TNTYLDNTYIN
+505 TNTYLNDTYIN
-516 NDEYYIV
+516 NDKYYIV
-523 CSTVLSMDDTDSQ
+523 CSTELSIYDNTAGQ
-536 RRTLSIDSQYI
+536 RRTLAIDSQHINEY
-547 TEDFPVLKDLPDLKD
+547 FRDLKY
-562 LYVNNACSYLADT
+562 LYVNNTCSYLADT

-590 EWIKDSNNIY
+590 EWIEDLNNIHY
-600 YYKIISV
+600 YQITSV
-607 EESNDTYA
+607 EESADTSA
-615 SKLYKYKID
+615 SKFYKYKID

-636 GLRDYTDEDKD
+636 GLRSYTDKD
-647 NFTTPDVPESSNM
+647 NNFTNPDIPESSSNI
-660 QNYYIKFNIY
+660 QKYIKFNIY
-670 FCSNRN
+670 FYNNGN

-681 ENCKIKYWYINN
+681 ENCKIKYWYTNN
-693 GTRYEYTENIEST
+693 GTRYEYTDNIESI
-706 KKNHFSIPKNIAVQ
+706 KKNYFSIPKNIVIL
-720 NKLLKYQIIKNNNVD
+720 NYQIIKNNNAD
-735 LEYDDVQ
+735 LQYDDV
-742 YDDILFDDASRTVRD
+742 LFDDASGKVRN
-757 LNTNLSEINI
+757 LNLLNIYLSEINI
-767 TLPSSKINE
+767 TLPSSKIND
-776 SSIRFNINKI
+776 SIILFNINKI

-791 KFDDGDYINSGYKYV
+791 TGEYNEYINGYKYV

-813 LCTLEKY
+813 LCTLGQY
-820 ETEISDIYVTIED
+820 ETEISNINVTIED
-833 KENILHNKACVF
+833 KENILYNKDCVF
-845 TVYYHMSNKYIT
+845 TVYYHANNGNIT
-857 DILDLISI
+857 DISDLSTIN
-865 TSPVIEC
+865 PDIEC
-872 KTDPNQIIVND
+872 KTDPNPIIVD
-883 KIIYI
+883 SKIIDI
-888 NELKFYNTLL
+888 SELKFIIQ

>member
-19 STLSTEQLESFGK
+19 STLSTEQLEGFGK

-57 VISDKAGYG
+57 VISDKDGYG

-88 NTTKPKYKTRHVQE
+88 NTTKPKYKTKYVQE
-102 GENGKGPETISLNK
+102 GENGNGPETISLNK

-177 FKVSPNYNKDYITV
+177 FKASPNYNKDYITV

-204 YNSFEGKLKGSDKNI
+204 YNSFEGKFKESNKNI

-230 DLLESKCYII
+230 DLLESKCYIR
-240 DRDVS
+240 DRDAS
-245 TSYISINSPNYDGE
+245 TSYISINSPNYNGE
-259 EFSSERK
+259 VFSSERK

-292 GIEGHNSNITVYDNG
+292 GIEGHNSNITVYDNSTVQSPG
-307 IPIKSHGAI
+307 TI

-324 ESYRNL
+324 EGYRNL
-330 EVKFDNGLQLY
+330 KVKLNNSLQLY
-341 YNRNS
+341 YNGNS
-346 DSNSVKA
+346 DNNSAKA
-353 YFNIDG
+353 YFNIEG
-359 GKLESYNGGLS
+359 GKLESSDDGFT

-395 LEGRKNT
+395 TEGRKNT

-417 NDNDH
+417 NDNEY

-429 TGNYIPTDTYRFL
+429 TGNYIPTDKNRFL
-442 PISNKSHVSC
+442 PISDKSYVSC
-452 KNYSKENGWSELSS
+452 KKYKDNGWTGLNS

-475 YSTALEIKDTAY
+475 NSTALEIKDTAY
-487 EITDDIHYHGV
+487 EITNDIHYHGV

-505 TNTYLDNTYIN
+505 TNTYLNNTYIN
-516 NDEYYIV
+516 NDKYYIV
-523 CSTVLSMDDTDSQ
+523 CSTELSIYDNTAGQ
-536 RRTLSIDSQYI
+536 RRTLAIDSQHINEY
-547 TEDFPVLKDLPDLKD
+547 FRDLKD
-562 LYVNNACSYLADT
+562 LYVNNTCSYLADT

-583 NYRIDGS
+583 NYKIDGS
-590 EWIKDSNNIY
+590 EWIEDSNNIHY
-600 YYKIISV
+600 YQITSV
-607 EESNDTYA
+607 EESQDTSV
-615 SKLYKYKID
+615 SKFYKYKID

-636 GLRDYTDEDKD
+636 GLREYKDD
-647 NFTTPDVPESSNM
+647 NFTTPDVPESSNI

-670 FCSNRN
+670 FYNNSNKVD
-676 RINIS
+676 IS
-681 ENCKIKYWYINN
+681 KNCKIKYWYANN
-693 GTRYEYTENIEST
+693 GTQYVYTDNIISM
-706 KKNHFSIPKNIAVQ
+706 NCFSIPKDIAVL
-720 NKLLKYQIIKNNNVD
+720 NYQIIKNND
-735 LEYDDVQ
+735 ITLQYDDV
-742 YDDILFDDASRTVRD
+742 LFDDASGKVRD
-757 LNTNLSEINI
+757 LNISLSEINI
-767 TLPSSKINE
+767 TLTSSKINE
-776 SSIRFNINKI
+776 STILFNINKI

-791 KFDDGDYINSGYKYV
+791 TGEYNRYINGYKYV
-806 VLNNKFI
+806 VLNNEFI
-813 LCTLEKY
+813 LCTLAPY
-820 ETEISDIYVTIED
+820 ETEISNINITIED
-833 KENILHNKACVF
+833 KENILYNKDCVF
-845 TVYYHMSNKYIT
+845 TVYYHANSGNIT
-857 DILDLISI
+857 DISDLITI
-865 TSPVIEC
+865 SPDIEC
-872 KTDPNQIIVND
+872 KTKPETIIVD
-883 KIIYI
+883 SKIIDI
-888 NELKFYNTLL
+888 SELKFIIQ

>member
-57 VISDKAGYG
+57 VISDKDGYG

-88 NTTKPKYKTRHVQE
+88 NTTKPKYKTRYVQE
-102 GENGKGPETISLNK
+102 GENGNGPETISLNK

-167 STSSTPEYVT
+167 STSSTPGYVT

-259 EFSSERK
+259 EFPSEERK

-281 TYGTY
+281 TYGIY

-341 YNRNS
+341 YNGNS
-346 DSNSVKA
+346 DNNSAKA
-353 YFNIDG
+353 DFNIDG
-359 GKLESYNGGLS
+359 GKLKSSDDGLS

-395 LEGRKNT
+395 TEGRKNT

-417 NDNDH
+417 NDNDC

-429 TGNYIPTDTYRFL
+429 TGNYIPTDKNSKNRFL
-442 PISNKSHVSC
+442 PISNESHVSC
-452 KNYSKENGWSELSS
+452 KKYSKENGWTELSS

-505 TNTYLDNTYIN
+505 TNTYLNNNYIN

-523 CSTVLSMDDTDSQ
+523 CSTELNIYDNTGQ
-536 RRTLSIDSQYI
+536 RRTLAIIDSQDF
-547 TEDFPVLKDLPDLKD
+547 TEYFRDLKD
-562 LYVNNACSYLADT
+562 LYVNNKCSYLADKN
-575 SKILYIGV
+575 KILYIGV
-583 NYRIDGS
+583 NYSINGS
-590 EWIKDSNNIY
+590 EWVKDPNNIY
-600 YYKIISV
+600 YYQITSV
-607 EESNDTYA
+607 EESDNTSA
-615 SKLYKYKID
+615 SKFYKYKID

-636 GLRDYTDEDKD
+636 GLRDYKDKD
-647 NFTTPDVPESSNM
+647 NNFTTPDVPESSNI
-660 QNYYIKFNIY
+660 QKYYIKFNIY
-670 FCSNRN
+670 FRSNNN

-681 ENCKIKYWYINN
+681 ENCKIKYWYTNN

-706 KKNHFSIPKNIAVQ
+706 KKNQFSIPENIEIL
-720 NKLLKYQIIKNNNVD
+720 NYQIIKNNNVD
-735 LEYDDVQ
+735 LQ
-742 YDDILFDDASRTVRD
+742 YDDILFDDDSGKNRES
-757 LNTNLSEINI
+757 NIHLSEINI

-776 SSIRFNINKI
+776 STIQFNINKI

-791 KFDDGDYINSGYKYV
+791 NLDYEDYNRRGYKYV

-813 LCTLEKY
+813 LCTLAPY
-820 ETEISDIYVTIED
+820 ETEISDINVTIED
-833 KENILHNKACVF
+833 KENILYNKDCVF
-845 TVYYHMSNKYIT
+845 TVYYHANSGNIT
-857 DILDLISI
+857 DISDLSTIS
-865 TSPVIEC
+865 TDIEC
-872 KTDPNQIIVND
+872 ITDPNPIIVD
-883 KIIYI
+883 SKIIYI
-888 NELKFYNTLL
+888 NELNFKLEY

>member
-57 VISDKAGYG
+57 VISDKDGYG

-74 NAIETVSQHIYFTS
+74 NAIETVSQHIYYTS
-88 NTTKPKYKTRHVQE
+88 NTTKPKYKTKYVQE
-102 GENGKGPETISLNK
+102 GSETISLNK

-129 SRFLTYDGKYSLND
+129 SRFLTYDGTYSLND

-167 STSSTPEYVT
+167 STSSTPGYVT
-177 FKVSPNYNKDYITV
+177 FKVSPNYNKDDITV

-204 YNSFEGKLKGSDKNI
+204 YNSFEGKLKESNKNI
-219 TDDVKAEFNTN
+219 TDDIKAEFNAN
-230 DLLESKCYII
+230 DLLESKSYII
-240 DRDVS
+240 DGHAS

-259 EFSSERK
+259 VFSPERK

-292 GIEGHNSNITVYDNG
+292 GIEGHNANITIYNNG
-307 IPIKSHGAI
+307 TKQSPGTI
-316 LDKFPVEN
+316 LDKFPVNFSTEN
-324 ESYRNL
+324 ENYRNL

-346 DSNSVKA
+346 DSKSAKA

-359 GKLESYNGGLS
+359 GKLESSDDGLT

-395 LEGRKNT
+395 TEGRKNT

-417 NDNDH
+417 NDNDY

-429 TGNYIPTDTYRFL
+429 TGNYIPTDINRFL
-442 PISNKSHVSC
+442 PISDKSHVSC
-452 KNYSKENGWSELSS
+452 KKYSKDNGWTELNS

-475 YSTALEIKDTAY
+475 NSTALEIKDTAY
-487 EITDDIHYHGV
+487 EITNTIHYHGV

-505 TNTYLDNTYIN
+505 TNTYLNNTYIN
-516 NDEYYIV
+516 NDEYYII
-523 CSTVLSMDDTDSQ
+523 CSTELSIYDNTAGQ
-536 RRTLSIDSQYI
+536 RRTLAIDSQNI
-547 TEDFPVLKDLPDLKD
+547 TEYFRDLKD

-590 EWIKDSNNIY
+590 EWVKDLNSIHY
-600 YYKIISV
+600 YQITSV
-607 EESNDTYA
+607 EESQDTSV
-615 SKLYKYKID
+615 SKFYKYKID

-636 GLRDYTDEDKD
+636 GLREYTDKDKD
-647 NFTTPDVPESSNM
+647 NFTTPDVPESSNI
-660 QNYYIKFNIY
+660 QKYIKFNIY
-670 FCSNRN
+670 FYGNSNKVD
-676 RINIS
+676 IS
-681 ENCKIKYWYINN
+681 KNCKIKYWYTNN
-693 GTRYEYTENIEST
+693 GTQYVYTDNIISM
-706 KKNHFSIPKNIAVQ
+706 NYFSIPKDIVVLN
-720 NKLLKYQIIKNNNVD
+720 YQIIKNND
-735 LEYDDVQ
+735 ITLQYDDV
-742 YDDILFDDASRTVRD
+742 LFDDASGKVRD
-757 LNTNLSEINI
+757 LNINLSEINI

-776 SSIRFNINKI
+776 STILFNINKI

-791 KFDDGDYINSGYKYV
+791 TGEYNEYINRYKYV
-806 VLNNKFI
+806 VLNNNFI
-813 LCTLEKY
+813 LCTLEPY
-820 ETEISDIYVTIED
+820 ETEISDINVTIED
-833 KENILHNKACVF
+833 KENILYNKDCVF
-845 TVYYHMSNKYIT
+845 TVYYHANSGNIT
-857 DILDLISI
+857 NISDLSTIS
-865 TSPVIEC
+865 PDIEC
-872 KTDPNQIIVND
+872 QTHPNPIIVD
-883 KIIYI
+883 SKIIDI
-888 NELKFYNTLL
+888 SELKFIIQ

>member
-57 VISDKAGYG
+57 VISDKDGYG

-74 NAIETVSQHIYFTS
+74 NAIETVSQHIYYTS
-88 NTTKPKYKTRHVQE
+88 NTTKPKYKTKYVQE
-102 GENGKGPETISLNK
+102 GSETISLNK

-143 YFSYLFSIIKHEKT
+143 YFSYLFSIIKHEKI

-167 STSSTPEYVT
+167 STSSTPGYVT

-204 YNSFEGKLKGSDKNI
+204 YNSFEGKLKESNKNI
-219 TDDVKAEFNTN
+219 TDDIKAEFNAN

-240 DRDVS
+240 DGHAS
-245 TSYISINSPNYDGE
+245 TSYISINSPNYDRE
-259 EFSSERK
+259 DFPSEERK

-307 IPIKSHGAI
+307 TIQSPGAI

-324 ESYRNL
+324 EGYRNL

-346 DSNSVKA
+346 DSKSAKA

-359 GKLESYNGGLS
+359 GKLESSDDGLS

-395 LEGRKNT
+395 TEGRKNT

-417 NDNDH
+417 NDNDYK
-422 RYYLTYN
+422 YYLTYN

-442 PISNKSHVSC
+442 PISDKSHVSC
-452 KNYSKENGWSELSS
+452 KKYSDNSWTEIDNIISYAVSS
-466 NFITYDINT
+466 PN
-475 YSTALEIKDTAY
+475 LEINSNTFVNNKN
-487 EITDDIHYHGV
+487 TDYHGV

-505 TNTYLDNTYIN
+505 TNTYLNNTYIN

-523 CSTVLSMDDTDSQ
+523 CSTCLKIYKDDKLN
-536 RRTLSIDSQYI
+536 RTLSVKYDHINPYFQ
-547 TEDFPVLKDLPDLKD
+547 DLNN

-590 EWIKDSNNIY
+590 EWIEDSNNIHY
-600 YYKIISV
+600 YQITSV
-607 EESNDTYA
+607 EESNDTSV

-624 KNETSDSLYIIF
+624 KNETSYSLYIIF
-636 GLRDYTDEDKD
+636 GLREYTDKDD
-647 NFTTPDVPESSNM
+647 NFTTPDVPESNNI
-660 QNYYIKFNIY
+660 QKYIKFNIY
-670 FCSNRN
+670 FYNN
-676 RINIS
+676 DNTVDIS
-681 ENCKIKYWYINN
+681 KNCKIKYWYTNK
-693 GTRYEYTENIEST
+693 GTQYVYTDNIKSM
-706 KKNHFSIPKNIAVQ
+706 NYFSIPKNIVP
-720 NKLLKYQIIKNNNVD
+720 NYQIIKND
-735 LEYDDVQ
+735 DITLQYDDVQ
-742 YDDILFDDASRTVRD
+742 FDDASGKVRD
-757 LNTNLSEINI
+757 LNIYLNEINI
-767 TLPSSKINE
+767 TLRSSKINE
-776 SSIRFNINKI
+776 SIILFNINKI

-791 KFDDGDYINSGYKYV
+791 TGEYNKYINGYKYV
-806 VLNNKFI
+806 VLNNNFI
-813 LCTLEKY
+813 LCTLEPY
-820 ETEISDIYVTIED
+820 ETEISDINVTIED
-833 KENILHNKACVF
+833 KENSLHNKDCIF
-845 TVYYHMSNKYIT
+845 TVYYHANSGKIT
-857 DILDLISI
+857 DILDLITI
-865 TSPVIEC
+865 SPDIEC
-872 KTDPNQIIVND
+872 ITEPNPIIVD
-883 KIIYI
+883 SKIIDI
-888 NELKFYNTLL
+888 SELNFIIQ

>member
-19 STLSTEQLESFGK
+19 STLSTEQLEGFGK

-57 VISDKAGYG
+57 VISDKDGYG

-74 NAIETVSQHIYFTS
+74 NAIETISQHIYYTS
-88 NTTKPKYKTRHVQE
+88 NKTKPKYKTKYVQE
-102 GENGKGPETISLNK
+102 GEKGNGPETISLNK

-129 SRFLTYDGKYSLND
+129 SRFLTYDGTYSLND

-167 STSSTPEYVT
+167 STSSTPGYVT

-230 DLLESKCYII
+230 DLLESKCYIR

-245 TSYISINSPNYDGE
+245 TSYISINSPNYGGE
-259 EFSSERK
+259 DFSSIERK

-281 TYGTY
+281 TYGIY

-292 GIEGHNSNITVYDNG
+292 GIEGHNSNITVLYDNDISPLSPG
-307 IPIKSHGAI
+307 SI

-324 ESYRNL
+324 ESSRKL

-341 YNRNS
+341 YNGNS
-346 DSNSVKA
+346 DTNSVKA

-359 GKLESYNGGLS
+359 GKLKSSGDGFT

-395 LEGRKNT
+395 IEGRKNT

-417 NDNDH
+417 NDNVPI
-422 RYYLTYN
+422 YYLTYN

-442 PISNKSHVSC
+442 PISNESHVSC
-452 KNYSKENGWSELSS
+452 KNYSKKSGWTELNS

-475 YSTALEIKDTAY
+475 DSTALEIKDTAY
-487 EITDDIHYHGV
+487 NFTNNYHGV

-505 TNTYLDNTYIN
+505 TNTYLNNTYIN

-547 TEDFPVLKDLPDLKD
+547 TEYFPKLKDLPDLKD
-562 LYVNNACSYLADT
+562 LYVNNACSYLVDT

-590 EWIKDSNNIY
+590 EWVKDSNNIY
-600 YYKIISV
+600 YYKITSV
-607 EESNDTYA
+607 EESNDTYV

-636 GLRDYTDEDKD
+636 GLREYTDKDKD
-647 NFTTPDVPESSNM
+647 NFTTPDVPESSNI
-660 QNYYIKFNIY
+660 QKYIKFNIY
-670 FCSNRN
+670 FYNNSNKVD
-676 RINIS
+676 IS
-681 ENCKIKYWYINN
+681 KNCKIKYWYTNN
-693 GTRYEYTENIEST
+693 GTRYEYIENIEST
-706 KKNHFSIPKNIAVQ
+706 KNNQFSIPNIAVI

-735 LEYDDVQ
+735 LQYDDV
-742 YDDILFDDASRTVRD
+742 LFDDASGKVRD
-757 LNTNLSEINI
+757 LNINLSEINI

-776 SSIRFNINKI
+776 STIQFNINKI

-791 KFDDGDYINSGYKYV
+791 KLDYEDYNKRGYKYV
-806 VLNNKFI
+806 VLNNFI
-813 LCTLEKY
+813 LCTLKPY
-820 ETEISDIYVTIED
+820 ETEISGINVKIED
-833 KENILHNKACVF
+833 KENSLYNKDCVF
-845 TVYYHMSNKYIT
+845 TVYYHPNSKNIT
-857 DILDLISI
+857 DISDLSTISTDI
-865 TSPVIEC
+865 VC
-872 KTDPNQIIVND
+872 KTDPNPIIVD
-883 KIIYI
+883 SKIIYI
-888 NELKFYNTLL
+888 NELNFKLEY

>member
-19 STLSTEQLESFGK
+19 STLSTEQLEGFGK

-57 VISDKAGYG
+57 VISDKDGYG

-74 NAIETVSQHIYFTS
+74 NAIETVSQHIYYTS
-88 NTTKPKYKTRHVQE
+88 NTTKPKYKTKYVQE
-102 GENGKGPETISLNK
+102 GPETISLNK

-129 SRFLTYDGKYSLND
+129 SRFLTYDGTYSLND

-167 STSSTPEYVT
+167 STSSTPGYVT

-230 DLLESKCYII
+230 DLLESKCYIK

-245 TSYISINSPNYDGE
+245 TSYISINSPNYGGE
-259 EFSSERK
+259 DFSEKGRK

-281 TYGTY
+281 TYGIY

-292 GIEGHNSNITVYDNG
+292 GIEGHNSNITVLYDND
-307 IPIKSHGAI
+307 ISPLSPGAI

-324 ESYRNL
+324 ESSRKL

-341 YNRNS
+341 YNGNS
-346 DSNSVKA
+346 DSNSAKA
-353 YFNIDG
+353 YFNIEGAKLKLSGDG
-359 GKLESYNGGLS
+359 FT

-395 LEGRKNT
+395 TEGRKNT

-452 KNYSKENGWSELSS
+452 KNYSKKSGWTELSS

-516 NDEYYIV
+516 NDKYYIV
-523 CSTVLSMDDTDSQ
+523 CSTELNIYDNTAGQ
-536 RRTLSIDSQYI
+536 RRTLAIIDSQDF
-547 TEDFPVLKDLPDLKD
+547 TEYFRDLKD
-562 LYVNNACSYLADT
+562 LYVNNTCSYLADT

-583 NYRIDGS
+583 NYKIDGS
-590 EWIKDSNNIY
+590 EWVKDPNNIY
-600 YYKIISV
+600 YYQITSV
-607 EESNDTYA
+607 EESDNTSA
-615 SKLYKYKID
+615 SKFYKYKID

-636 GLRDYTDEDKD
+636 GLRDYKDD
-647 NFTTPDVPESSNM
+647 NFTTPDVPESSNI

-670 FCSNRN
+670 FRSNSN

-681 ENCKIKYWYINN
+681 ENCKIKYWYTNN
-693 GTRYEYTENIEST
+693 GTRYEYIENIEST
-706 KKNHFSIPKNIAVQ
+706 KNNQFSIPNIAVQ

-735 LEYDDVQ
+735 LQYDDV
-742 YDDILFDDASRTVRD
+742 LFDDALGKVRD
-757 LNTNLSEINI
+757 LNINLSEINI

-776 SSIRFNINKI
+776 STIQFNINKI

-791 KFDDGDYINSGYKYV
+791 KLDYEDYNKRGYKYV

-813 LCTLEKY
+813 LCTLEPY
-820 ETEISDIYVTIED
+820 ETEISDINVTIED
-833 KENILHNKACVF
+833 KENSLYNKECVF
-845 TVYYHMSNKYIT
+845 TVYYHPNSKNIT
-857 DILDLISI
+857 DILDLSTISTDI
-865 TSPVIEC
+865 IC
-872 KTDPNQIIVND
+872 KIDPNPIIAD
-883 KIIYI
+883 SKIIYI
-888 NELKFYNTLL
+888 NELNFILEN

>member
-57 VISDKAGYG
+57 VISDKDGYG
-66 QSIMKDYK
+66 QSIMKNYK

-88 NTTKPKYKTRHVQE
+88 NTAKPKYKTKYVQE
-102 GENGKGPETISLNK
+102 GENGNGPEAISLNK

-167 STSSTPEYVT
+167 STSSTPGYVT

-245 TSYISINSPNYDGE
+245 TSYISINSPNYSGE
-259 EFSSERK
+259 DFSSIERK

-341 YNRNS
+341 YNGNS
-346 DSNSVKA
+346 DNNSAKA

-359 GKLESYNGGLS
+359 GKLKSSDDGLT

-395 LEGRKNT
+395 TEGRKNT

-417 NDNDH
+417 NDNDY

-429 TGNYIPTDTYRFL
+429 TGNYIPTDKNRFL
-442 PISNKSHVSC
+442 PLSNTSHVSC
-452 KNYSKENGWSELSS
+452 KKYKDDGWTELNS

-475 YSTALEIKDTAY
+475 DSTALEIKDTAY
-487 EITDDIHYHGV
+487 NITNTIHYHGV

-505 TNTYLDNTYIN
+505 TNTYLNNTYIN
-516 NDEYYIV
+516 NDKYYIV
-523 CSTVLSMDDTDSQ
+523 CSTELSIYKNDKLN
-536 RRTLSIDSQYI
+536 RTLSVNYDYSDNPYFQ
-547 TEDFPVLKDLPDLKD
+547 DLKD
-562 LYVNNACSYLADT
+562 LYVNNTCSYLADT

-583 NYRIDGS
+583 NYKIDGS
-590 EWIKDSNNIY
+590 EWVKDLNNIHY
-600 YYKIISV
+600 YQITSV
-607 EESNDTYA
+607 EESNDTSA
-615 SKLYKYKID
+615 SKFYKYKID

-636 GLRDYTDEDKD
+636 GLRTYTDKDD
-647 NFTTPDVPESSNM
+647 NFTTPDVPESSNI
-660 QNYYIKFNIY
+660 QKYIKFNIY
-670 FCSNRN
+670 FYGNGN
-676 RINIS
+676 KVDIS
-681 ENCKIKYWYINN
+681 KNCKIKYWYTNN
-693 GTRYEYTENIEST
+693 GTQYVYTDNIISM
-706 KKNHFSIPKNIAVQ
+706 NHFSIPKNIAVL
-720 NKLLKYQIIKNNNVD
+720 NYQIIKNND
-735 LEYDDVQ
+735 ITLQYDDV
-742 YDDILFDDASRTVRD
+742 LFDDASGKVRD
-757 LNTNLSEINI
+757 LNINLNEINI

-776 SSIRFNINKI
+776 STILFNINKI
-786 SMPFL
+786 SIPFL
-791 KFDDGDYINSGYKYV
+791 TGEYNEYIGGYKYV
-806 VLNNKFI
+806 ILNNKFI
-813 LCTLEKY
+813 LCALGQY
-820 ETEISDIYVTIED
+820 ETEISDINVTIED
-833 KENILHNKACVF
+833 KENILYNKDCVF
-845 TVYYHMSNKYIT
+845 TVYYHANSGDIT
-857 DILDLISI
+857 NILDLIAI
-865 TSPVIEC
+865 SPDIEC
-872 KTDPNQIIVND
+872 KTKPETIIVD
-883 KIIYI
+883 SKIIDI
-888 NELKFYNTLL
+888 SELKFIIQ

>member
-57 VISDKAGYG
+57 VISDKDGYG

-88 NTTKPKYKTRHVQE
+88 NTTKPKYKTRYVQE
-102 GENGKGPETISLNK
+102 GENGNGPETISLNK

-167 STSSTPEYVT
+167 STSSTPGYVT

-204 YNSFEGKLKGSDKNI
+204 YNSFEGKLKESNKNI
-219 TDDVKAEFNTN
+219 TDNVKAEFNTN
-230 DLLESKCYII
+230 DLLESKCYIR

-245 TSYISINSPNYDGE
+245 TSYISINSPNYNGE
-259 EFSSERK
+259 VFSSERK

-292 GIEGHNSNITVYDNG
+292 GIEGHNSNIIVYDNG
-307 IPIKSHGAI
+307 IPIQSPGAI

-341 YNRNS
+341 YNGNS
-346 DSNSVKA
+346 DNNSAKA
-353 YFNIDG
+353 YFNIEG
-359 GKLESYNGGLS
+359 GKLESSNEGLS

-395 LEGRKNT
+395 TEGRKNT

-417 NDNDH
+417 NDNDY

-429 TGNYIPTDTYRFL
+429 TGNYIPTDINRFL

-452 KNYSKENGWSELSS
+452 KKYSHNSWTEIDNIISYTVSS
-466 NFITYDINT
+466 TN
-475 YSTALEIKDTAY
+475 LEIKDTAY
-487 EITDDIHYHGV
+487 EITNTIHYHGV

-505 TNTYLDNTYIN
+505 TNTYLNNTYIN
-516 NDEYYIV
+516 NDKYYIV
-523 CSTVLSMDDTDSQ
+523 CSTELSIYDNTAGQ
-536 RRTLSIDSQYI
+536 RRTLAIDSQHINEY
-547 TEDFPVLKDLPDLKD
+547 FRDLKD
-562 LYVNNACSYLADT
+562 LYVNNTCSYLADT

-583 NYRIDGS
+583 NYKIDGS
-590 EWIKDSNNIY
+590 EWVKDSNNIHY
-600 YYKIISV
+600 YQITSV
-607 EESNDTYA
+607 EESNDTST
-615 SKLYKYKID
+615 SKFYKYKID

-636 GLRDYTDEDKD
+636 GLRTYTDKDD
-647 NFTTPDVPESSNM
+647 NFTTPDVPESSNT
-660 QNYYIKFNIY
+660 QKYIKFNIY
-670 FCSNRN
+670 FYNN
-676 RINIS
+676 GNKVDIS
-681 ENCKIKYWYINN
+681 KNCKIKYWYTNN
-693 GTRYEYTENIEST
+693 GTQYVYTDNIISM
-706 KKNHFSIPKNIAVQ
+706 NYFSIPKDIAVL
-720 NKLLKYQIIKNNNVD
+720 NYQIIKNND
-735 LEYDDVQ
+735 ITLQYDDV
-742 YDDILFDDASRTVRD
+742 LFDDASGKIRD
-757 LNTNLSEINI
+757 LNINLSEINI
-767 TLPSSKINE
+767 TLPSSKIND
-776 SSIRFNINKI
+776 STILFNINKI

-791 KFDDGDYINSGYKYV
+791 TGEYNEYINRYKYV
-806 VLNNKFI
+806 VLNNNFI
-813 LCTLEKY
+813 LCVLAPY
-820 ETEISDIYVTIED
+820 ETEISNINVTIED
-833 KENILHNKACVF
+833 KENILYNKDCVF
-845 TVYYHMSNKYIT
+845 TVYYHANSGDIT
-857 DILDLISI
+857 NILDLIAI
-865 TSPVIEC
+865 SPDIEC
-872 KTDPNQIIVND
+872 KTKPETIIVD
-883 KIIYI
+883 SKIIDI
-888 NELKFYNTLL
+888 NELKFIIQ

>member
-57 VISDKAGYG
+57 VISDKDGYG

-74 NAIETVSQHIYFTS
+74 NAIETVSQHIYYTS
-88 NTTKPKYKTRHVQE
+88 NKTKPKYKTKYVQE

-129 SRFLTYDGKYSLND
+129 SRFLTYDGTYSLND

-167 STSSTPEYVT
+167 STSSDYVTLDYVT

-230 DLLESKCYII
+230 DLLESKCYIRY
-240 DRDVS
+240 RDVS
-245 TSYISINSPNYDGE
+245 TSYISINSPNYGGE
-259 EFSSERK
+259 DFSEEGRK

-281 TYGTY
+281 TYGIY

-292 GIEGHNSNITVYDNG
+292 GIEGHNSNITVLYDND
-307 IPIKSHGAI
+307 ISPLSPGAI

-324 ESYRNL
+324 ESSRKL

-341 YNRNS
+341 YNGNS
-346 DSNSVKA
+346 DSNSAKA
-353 YFNIDG
+353 YFNIEG
-359 GKLESYNGGLS
+359 GKLKSSGDGFT

-395 LEGRKNT
+395 IEGRKNT

-417 NDNDH
+417 NDNVPI
-422 RYYLTYN
+422 YYLTYN

-442 PISNKSHVSC
+442 PISNESHVSC
-452 KNYSKENGWSELSS
+452 KKYSKESGWTELSS

-487 EITDDIHYHGV
+487 NITNNYHGI

-505 TNTYLDNTYIN
+505 TNTYLNNTYIN

-547 TEDFPVLKDLPDLKD
+547 TENFPKLKDLPDLKD

-590 EWIKDSNNIY
+590 EWIEDSNNIY
-600 YYKIISV
+600 YYQITSV

-670 FCSNRN
+670 FYNN
-676 RINIS
+676 NNTVDIS
-681 ENCKIKYWYINN
+681 KNCKIKYWYINN
-693 GTRYEYTENIEST
+693 GTLYEYTENIEST
-706 KKNHFSIPKNIAVQ
+706 KKNHFSIPKNIVVQ

-735 LEYDDVQ
+735 LQ
-742 YDDILFDDASRTVRD
+742 YDDILFDDASRTVRY

-767 TLPSSKINE
+767 TLPSSKIN
-776 SSIRFNINKI
+776 IIFNINYI

-791 KFDDGDYINSGYKYV
+791 EGDGGPYEEYKQYINVYKYV

-813 LCTLEKY
+813 LCVLDKH
-820 ETEISDIYVTIED
+820 ETEISDINVIIED
-833 KENILHNKACVF
+833 AENILYNKDCVF
-845 TVYYHMSNKYIT
+845 TVYYHPNSGKIT
-857 DILDLISI
+857 DILDLYSI
-865 TSPVIEC
+865 TATSDIEC
-872 KTDPNQIIVND
+872 KTDPNPIIVD
-883 KIIYI
+883 SKIIDI
-888 NELKFYNTLL
+888 NELKFIIQ

>member
-88 NTTKPKYKTRHVQE
+88 NTTKPKYKTKYVQ
-102 GENGKGPETISLNK
+102 KGSETISLNK

-167 STSSTPEYVT
+167 SISSTPGYVI

-204 YNSFEGKLKGSDKNI
+204 YNSFEGKFKESNKNI
-219 TDDVKAEFNTN
+219 TDDVKTEFNVN
-230 DLLESKCYII
+230 DLLESKCYIR

-245 TSYISINSPNYDGE
+245 TSYISINSPNYGGE
-259 EFSSERK
+259 DFSEEGRK

-281 TYGTY
+281 TYGIY

-292 GIEGHNSNITVYDNG
+292 GIEGHNSNITVLYDND
-307 IPIKSHGAI
+307 ISPLSPGAI

-324 ESYRNL
+324 ESSRKL

-341 YNRNS
+341 YNGNS
-346 DSNSVKA
+346 DTNSVKA

-359 GKLESYNGGLS
+359 GKLKSSGDGFT

-395 LEGRKNT
+395 IEGRKNT

-417 NDNDH
+417 NDNVPI
-422 RYYLTYN
+422 YYLTYN
-429 TGNYIPTDTYRFL
+429 TGNYIPTDKNRFL
-442 PISNKSHVSC
+442 PISNESHVSC

-487 EITDDIHYHGV
+487 EITNDIHYHGV

-505 TNTYLDNTYIN
+505 TNTYLNNNYIN

-523 CSTVLSMDDTDSQ
+523 CSTELNIYDNTAGQ
-536 RRTLSIDSQYI
+536 RRTLAIIDSQDF
-547 TEDFPVLKDLPDLKD
+547 TEYFRDLKY
-562 LYVNNACSYLADT
+562 LYVNNKCSYLADKN
-575 SKILYIGV
+575 KILYIGV
-583 NYRIDGS
+583 NYSINGS
-590 EWIKDSNNIY
+590 EWVKDPNNIY
-600 YYKIISV
+600 YYQITSV
-607 EESNDTYA
+607 EESDNTSA
-615 SKLYKYKID
+615 SKFYKYKID

-636 GLRDYTDEDKD
+636 GLRDYKDD
-647 NFTTPDVPESSNM
+647 NFTTPDVPESSNK

-670 FCSNRN
+670 FRSNSN

-681 ENCKIKYWYINN
+681 ENCKIKYWYTNN

-706 KKNHFSIPKNIAVQ
+706 KKNQFSIPKGKEI
-720 NKLLKYQIIKNNNVD
+720 LEYQIIKNNNVD
-735 LEYDDVQ
+735 LQ
-742 YDDILFDDASRTVRD
+742 YDDILFDDASGKVRES
-757 LNTNLSEINI
+757 NINSSEINI

-776 SSIRFNINKI
+776 NTIQFNINKI

-791 KFDDGDYINSGYKYV
+791 KLDYEDYNRRGYKYV
-806 VLNNKFI
+806 VLNILNNEFI
-813 LCTLEKY
+813 LCTLEPY
-820 ETEISDIYVTIED
+820 ETEISDINVTIED
-833 KENILHNKACVF
+833 KENSLYNKECVF
-845 TVYYHMSNKYIT
+845 TVYYHSKSGKITNISDLSTIST
-857 DILDLISI
+857 DI
-865 TSPVIEC
+865 VC
-872 KTDPNQIIVND
+872 KTDPNPIIAD
-883 KIIYI
+883 SKIIYI
-888 NELKFYNTLL
+888 NELNFILEN

>member
-57 VISDKAGYG
+57 VISDKDGYG

-88 NTTKPKYKTRHVQE
+88 NTTKPKYKTKYVQE
-102 GENGKGPETISLNK
+102 GENGIGPETISLNK

-167 STSSTPEYVT
+167 STSSTPGYVT

-204 YNSFEGKLKGSDKNI
+204 YNSFEGKLKVSDKNI

-230 DLLESKCYII
+230 DLLESKCYIR

-245 TSYISINSPNYDGE
+245 TSYISINSPNYGGE
-259 EFSSERK
+259 DFSEEGRK

-281 TYGTY
+281 TYGIY

-292 GIEGHNSNITVYDNG
+292 GIEGHNSNITVLYDND
-307 IPIKSHGAI
+307 ISPLSPGAI

-324 ESYRNL
+324 ESSRKL

-341 YNRNS
+341 YNGNS
-346 DSNSVKA
+346 DTNSVKA

-359 GKLESYNGGLS
+359 GKLKSSGDGFT

-395 LEGRKNT
+395 TEGRKNT

-417 NDNDH
+417 NDNDY

-429 TGNYIPTDTYRFL
+429 TGNYIPTDKNRFL
-442 PISNKSHVSC
+442 PISNESHVSC
-452 KNYSKENGWSELSS
+452 KKYSKENGWTELSS

-475 YSTALEIKDTAY
+475 YSTALKIKDTAY

-516 NDEYYIV
+516 NDKYYIV
-523 CSTVLSMDDTDSQ
+523 CSTEFSIYKNDKLN
-536 RRTLSIDSQYI
+536 RTLAIDSQHINEY
-547 TEDFPVLKDLPDLKD
+547 FRDLKD
-562 LYVNNACSYLADT
+562 LYVNNTCSYLADT

-583 NYRIDGS
+583 NYKIDGS
-590 EWIKDSNNIY
+590 EWVKDTNNIY
-600 YYKIISV
+600 YYKITSV
-607 EESNDTYA
+607 EESNDTSA
-615 SKLYKYKID
+615 SKFYKYKID

-636 GLRDYTDEDKD
+636 GLRDYKDKD
-647 NFTTPDVPESSNM
+647 NNFTTPDVPESSNI

-670 FCSNRN
+670 FRSNNN

-681 ENCKIKYWYINN
+681 ENCKIKYWYTNN

-706 KKNHFSIPKNIAVQ
+706 KKNQFSIPNIAVL

-735 LEYDDVQ
+735 LQYDDV
-742 YDDILFDDASRTVRD
+742 LFDDDSGKVRD
-757 LNTNLSEINI
+757 LNINLSEINI

-776 SSIRFNINKI
+776 STIQFNINKI

-791 KFDDGDYINSGYKYV
+791 KLDYEDYNKRGYKYV
-806 VLNNKFI
+806 VLNVLNNSFI
-813 LCTLEKY
+813 LCTLEPY
-820 ETEISDIYVTIED
+820 ETEISDINVTIED
-833 KENILHNKACVF
+833 KENILYNKECVF
-845 TVYYHMSNKYIT
+845 TVYYHANNRNIT
-857 DILDLISI
+857 DISDLSTIS
-865 TSPVIEC
+865 TDIEC
-872 KTDPNQIIVND
+872 ITDPNPIIVD
-883 KIIYI
+883 SKIIYI
-888 NELKFYNTLL
+888 NELNFKLEY

>member
-57 VISDKAGYG
+57 VISDKDGYG

-129 SRFLTYDGKYSLND
+129 SRFLTYDGTYSLND

-167 STSSTPEYVT
+167 STSSTPDYVNLGYVT
-177 FKVSPNYNKDYITV
+177 FKVSPNYNKDDITV

-230 DLLESKCYII
+230 DLLESKCYIYI
-240 DRDVS
+240 RDRNVS

-259 EFSSERK
+259 DFPSEERE

-281 TYGTY
+281 TYGIY

-292 GIEGHNSNITVYDNG
+292 GIEGHNSNITVLYDND
-307 IPIKSHGAI
+307 ISPLSPGAI

-324 ESYRNL
+324 EGYRNL

-341 YNRNS
+341 YNGNS
-346 DSNSVKA
+346 DNNSAKA

-359 GKLESYNGGLS
+359 GKLKSSDDGLT

-395 LEGRKNT
+395 TEGRKNT

-417 NDNDH
+417 NDNVPI
-422 RYYLTYN
+422 YYLTYN

-442 PISNKSHVSC
+442 PISNKSYVSC
-452 KNYSKENGWSELSS
+452 KKYKDNAWTELSS

-475 YSTALEIKDTAY
+475 YSTALKIKDTAY

-516 NDEYYIV
+516 NDKYYIV
-523 CSTVLSMDDTDSQ
+523 CSTELNIYDNTAGQ
-536 RRTLSIDSQYI
+536 RRTLAIIDSQDF
-547 TEDFPVLKDLPDLKD
+547 TEYFRDLKD
-562 LYVNNACSYLADT
+562 LYVNNTCSYLADT

-600 YYKIISV
+600 YYKITSV

-693 GTRYEYTENIEST
+693 GTRYEYTENIESEST

-735 LEYDDVQ
+735 LQYDDV
-742 YDDILFDDASRTVRD
+742 LFDDALGKVRD
-757 LNTNLSEINI
+757 LNINLSEKNI

-776 SSIRFNINKI
+776 STIQFNINKI

-791 KFDDGDYINSGYKYV
+791 KLDYEDYNKRGYKYV

-813 LCTLEKY
+813 LCTLEPY
-820 ETEISDIYVTIED
+820 ETEISDINVTIED
-833 KENILHNKACVF
+833 KENSLYNKDCVF
-845 TVYYHMSNKYIT
+845 TVYYHPNSKNIT
-857 DILDLISI
+857 DILDLSTISTDI
-865 TSPVIEC
+865 VC
-872 KTDPNQIIVND
+872 KTDPNPIIAD
-883 KIIYI
+883 SKIIYI
-888 NELKFYNTLL
+888 NELNFILEY

>member
-19 STLSTEQLESFGK
+19 STLSTEQLEGFGK

-57 VISDKAGYG
+57 VISDKDGYG

-74 NAIETVSQHIYFTS
+74 NAIETISQHIYYTS
-88 NTTKPKYKTRHVQE
+88 NKTKPKYKTKYVQE
-102 GENGKGPETISLNK
+102 GEKGNGPETISLNK

-129 SRFLTYDGKYSLND
+129 SRFLTYDGTYSLND

-167 STSSTPEYVT
+167 STSSTPGYVT

-230 DLLESKCYII
+230 DLLESKCYIK

-245 TSYISINSPNYDGE
+245 TSYISINSPNYGGE
-259 EFSSERK
+259 DFSSIERK

-281 TYGTY
+281 TYGIY

-292 GIEGHNSNITVYDNG
+292 GIEGHNSNITVLYDND
-307 IPIKSHGAI
+307 ISPLSPGAI

-341 YNRNS
+341 YNGNS
-346 DSNSVKA
+346 DSNSAKA
-353 YFNIDG
+353 YFNIEG
-359 GKLESYNGGLS
+359 GKLKSSDYGFT

-395 LEGRKNT
+395 IEGRKNT

-417 NDNDH
+417 NDNVPI
-422 RYYLTYN
+422 YYLTYN
-429 TGNYIPTDTYRFL
+429 TGNYIPTDKNRFL
-442 PISNKSHVSC
+442 PISNESHVSC
-452 KNYSKENGWSELSS
+452 KNYSKENGWKELSS

-487 EITDDIHYHGV
+487 NITNDYHGV

-505 TNTYLDNTYIN
+505 TNTYLNNTYIN

-547 TEDFPVLKDLPDLKD
+547 TEDFPKLKDLPDLKD

-590 EWIKDSNNIY
+590 EWVKDSNNIY
-600 YYKIISV
+600 YYKITSV
-607 EESNDTYA
+607 EESNDTYV

-670 FCSNRN
+670 FRSNSN

-681 ENCKIKYWYINN
+681 ENCKIKYWYTNN
-693 GTRYEYTENIEST
+693 GTRYEYIENIEST
-706 KKNHFSIPKNIAVQ
+706 KNNQFSIPNIAVI

-735 LEYDDVQ
+735 LQYDDV
-742 YDDILFDDASRTVRD
+742 LFDDASGKVRD
-757 LNTNLSEINI
+757 LNINLSEINI

-776 SSIRFNINKI
+776 STIQFNINKI

-791 KFDDGDYINSGYKYV
+791 KLDYEDYNKRGYKYV
-806 VLNNKFI
+806 VLNNFI
-813 LCTLEKY
+813 LCTLKPY
-820 ETEISDIYVTIED
+820 ETEISGINVKIED
-833 KENILHNKACVF
+833 KENSLYNKDCVF
-845 TVYYHMSNKYIT
+845 TVYYHPNSKNIT
-857 DILDLISI
+857 DISDLSTISTDI
-865 TSPVIEC
+865 VC
-872 KTDPNQIIVND
+872 KTDPNPIIAD
-883 KIIYI
+883 SKIIYI
-888 NELKFYNTLL
+888 NELNFILEN

>member
-57 VISDKAGYG
+57 VISDKDGYG

-102 GENGKGPETISLNK
+102 GENGNGPETISLNK

-167 STSSTPEYVT
+167 STSSTPWYVT

-219 TDDVKAEFNTN
+219 TDDVKTEFNTN

-245 TSYISINSPNYDGE
+245 TSYISINSPNYDE
-259 EFSSERK
+259 EDFPSEERK

-341 YNRNS
+341 YNGNS
-346 DSNSVKA
+346 DNNSAKA

-359 GKLESYNGGLS
+359 GKLKSSDDGLTYLT

-395 LEGRKNT
+395 PEGRKNT

-429 TGNYIPTDTYRFL
+429 TGNYIPTDKNRFL
-442 PISNKSHVSC
+442 PISNTSHVSC
-452 KNYSKENGWSELSS
+452 KKYFYNNWTEIDNIISYTVSS
-466 NFITYDINT
+466 TN
-475 YSTALEIKDTAY
+475 LEIKDTAY
-487 EITDDIHYHGV
+487 EITGDIHYHGV
-498 YKVNVEC
+498 YKVNVKC

-516 NDEYYIV
+516 NDKYYIV
-523 CSTVLSMDDTDSQ
+523 CSTRLKIYTDDKLN
-536 RRTLSIDSQYI
+536 RTLSVNYDANNPY
-547 TEDFPVLKDLPDLKD
+547 FCDLKD
-562 LYVNNACSYLADT
+562 LYVNNTCSYLADT
-575 SKILYIGV
+575 NKILYIGV
-583 NYRIDGS
+583 NYSIKES
-590 EWIKDSNNIY
+590 KWIKDSNNIHY
-600 YYKIISV
+600 YQIRSLQV
-607 EESNDTYA
+607 STNTTE
-615 SKLYKYKID
+615 SKLYKYLIAGYED
-624 KNETSDSLYIIF
+624 MFIVF
-636 GLRDYTDEDKD
+636 GLRELHKENENDFSIQ
-647 NFTTPDVPESSNM
+647 NNPESSNI

-670 FCSNRN
+670 FRSNNN

-681 ENCKIKYWYINN
+681 ENCKIKYWYTNN
-693 GTRYEYTENIEST
+693 GTRYVYTDNIEST
-706 KKNHFSIPKNIAVQ
+706 KENHFSIPKPIRVLN
-720 NKLLKYQIIKNNNVD
+720 YQIIKNNNVD
-735 LEYDDVQ
+735 LQYDDV
-742 YDDILFDDASRTVRD
+742 LFDDASGKVRD
-757 LNTNLSEINI
+757 LNIYLSEINI
-767 TLPSSKINE
+767 TLQSSKINE
-776 SSIRFNINKI
+776 STILFKINKI
-786 SMPFL
+786 SMQFL
-791 KFDDGDYINSGYKYV
+791 KLEYEDYYNRRGYKYV
-806 VLNNKFI
+806 VLNNDFI
-813 LCTLEKY
+813 LCTLTPY
-820 ETEISDIYVTIED
+820 ETEISDINVTIED
-833 KENILHNKACVF
+833 KENILYNKDCVF
-845 TVYYHMSNKYIT
+845 TVYYHANSEDIT
-857 DILDLISI
+857 NILDLIAI
-865 TSPVIEC
+865 SPDIEC
-872 KTDPNQIIVND
+872 NTDPNPIIVD
-883 KIIYI
+883 SKIIDI
-888 NELKFYNTLL
+888 NELNFIIQ

>member
-57 VISDKAGYG
+57 VISDKDGYG

-102 GENGKGPETISLNK
+102 GENGNGPETISLNK

-167 STSSTPEYVT
+167 STSSTPGYVT
-177 FKVSPNYNKDYITV
+177 FKVSPNYNKDDITV

-230 DLLESKCYII
+230 DLLESKCYIR
-240 DRDVS
+240 DRNVS
-245 TSYISINSPNYDGE
+245 TSYISINSPNYCGE
-259 EFSSERK
+259 DFPSEERK

-281 TYGTY
+281 TYGIY

-292 GIEGHNSNITVYDNG
+292 GIEGHNSNITVYDDD
-307 IPIKSHGAI
+307 IKRSPGDI

-324 ESYRNL
+324 ESYRKL
-330 EVKFDNGLQLY
+330 KVKFDNGLQLY
-341 YNRNS
+341 YNGNS
-346 DSNSVKA
+346 DNNSAKA

-359 GKLESYNGGLS
+359 GKLESSDDGLS

-395 LEGRKNT
+395 PEGRKNT

-417 NDNDH
+417 NDNDYK
-422 RYYLTYN
+422 YYLTYN
-429 TGNYIPTDTYRFL
+429 TGNYIPTDKNSKNRFL

-452 KNYSKENGWSELSS
+452 KNYSKKYGWTELSS

-505 TNTYLDNTYIN
+505 TNTYLNNNYIN

-523 CSTVLSMDDTDSQ
+523 CSTRLKIYTDDKLN
-536 RRTLSIDSQYI
+536 RTLSVNYDANNPHFQ
-547 TEDFPVLKDLPDLKD
+547 DLKD
-562 LYVNNACSYLADT
+562 LYVNNTCSYLADT
-575 SKILYIGV
+575 NKILYIGV
-583 NYRIDGS
+583 NYSIKES
-590 EWIKDSNNIY
+590 KWIKDSNNIHY
-600 YYKIISV
+600 YQIRSLQV
-607 EESNDTYA
+607 STNTTE
-615 SKLYKYKID
+615 SKLYKYLIAGYED
-624 KNETSDSLYIIF
+624 TFIVF
-636 GLRDYTDEDKD
+636 GLRELHKENENDFSIQ
-647 NFTTPDVPESSNM
+647 NNPESSNI
-660 QNYYIKFNIY
+660 QNYIKFNIY
-670 FCSNRN
+670 FYSNNN
-676 RINIS
+676 RIDIS
-681 ENCKIKYWYINN
+681 KNCKIKYWYTNN

-706 KKNHFSIPKNIAVQ
+706 NYFSIPKNIVVH
-720 NKLLKYQIIKNNNVD
+720 YQIIKNNNVD
-735 LEYDDVQ
+735 LQYDDV
-742 YDDILFDDASRTVRD
+742 LFDDARGKVRD
-757 LNTNLSEINI
+757 LNIYLSEINI
-767 TLPSSKINE
+767 TLQSSKINE
-776 SSIRFNINKI
+776 STILFNINKI
-786 SMPFL
+786 SMQFSKL
-791 KFDDGDYINSGYKYV
+791 NYRDYINGYKYV
-806 VLNNKFI
+806 ILNNKFI
-813 LCTLEKY
+813 LCALGQY
-820 ETEISDIYVTIED
+820 ETEISDINVTIED
-833 KENILHNKACVF
+833 KENILYNKDCVF
-845 TVYYHMSNKYIT
+845 TVYYHANSGNIT
-857 DILDLISI
+857 DKSDLIAI
-865 TSPVIEC
+865 SPDIVC
-872 KTDPNQIIVND
+872 KTDPNPIIVD
-883 KIIYI
+883 SKIINI
-888 NELKFYNTLL
+888 SELNFII

>member
-19 STLSTEQLESFGK
+19 STLSTEQLEGFGK

-57 VISDKAGYG
+57 VISDKDGYG

-204 YNSFEGKLKGSDKNI
+204 YNSFEGKLKESNKNI

-230 DLLESKCYII
+230 DLLESKCYIR
-240 DRDVS
+240 DRDAS
-245 TSYISINSPNYDGE
+245 TSYISINSPNYGGE
-259 EFSSERK
+259 DFSSIKRK

-281 TYGTY
+281 TYGIY

-307 IPIKSHGAI
+307 TVQSPVTI

-341 YNRNS
+341 YNGNS
-346 DSNSVKA
+346 DSKSAKA

-359 GKLESYNGGLS
+359 GKLESSDDGLS

-395 LEGRKNT
+395 IEGRKNT

-417 NDNDH
+417 NDNDY

-429 TGNYIPTDTYRFL
+429 TGNYIPTDKNRFL
-442 PISNKSHVSC
+442 PISNESHVSC
-452 KNYSKENGWSELSS
+452 KKYSKENGWSELNS

-475 YSTALEIKDTAY
+475 DSTALEIKDTAY
-487 EITDDIHYHGV
+487 NITNNTDYHGV

-505 TNTYLDNTYIN
+505 TNTYLNNNYIN

-523 CSTVLSMDDTDSQ
+523 CSTRLKIYTDDTDDKLN
-536 RRTLSIDSQYI
+536 RTLSVNYDANNPYFQ
-547 TEDFPVLKDLPDLKD
+547 DLKD
-562 LYVNNACSYLADT
+562 LYVNNTCSYLADT
-575 SKILYIGV
+575 NKILYIGV
-583 NYRIDGS
+583 NYSIKES
-590 EWIKDSNNIY
+590 KWIKDSNNIY
-600 YYKIISV
+600 YYQIRSLQV
-607 EESNDTYA
+607 STNTTE
-615 SKLYKYKID
+615 SKLYKYLIAGYED
-624 KNETSDSLYIIF
+624 MFIVF
-636 GLRDYTDEDKD
+636 GLRELHKENENDFSIQ
-647 NFTTPDVPESSNM
+647 NNPESSNI

-670 FCSNRN
+670 FCNNGN

-681 ENCKIKYWYINN
+681 ENCKIKYWYTNN
-693 GTRYEYTENIEST
+693 GTKYVYTDNIESEST
-706 KKNHFSIPKNIAVQ
+706 KKNHFSIPKNIVIL
-720 NKLLKYQIIKNNNVD
+720 NYQIIKNNNVD
-735 LEYDDVQ
+735 LQ
-742 YDDILFDDASRTVRD
+742 YDDILFDDATGKVRD
-757 LNTNLSEINI
+757 LNINLSEKNI

-776 SSIRFNINKI
+776 NTIQFNINKI

-791 KFDDGDYINSGYKYV
+791 KNEYEQYIGGYKYV
-806 VLNNKFI
+806 VLNNEFI
-813 LCTLEKY
+813 LCTLAPH
-820 ETEISDIYVTIED
+820 ETEISGINVTIED
-833 KENILHNKACVF
+833 KENILYNKDCVFTF
-845 TVYYHMSNKYIT
+845 TVYYHVNSGNIT
-857 DILDLISI
+857 DISDLITI
-865 TSPVIEC
+865 SPDIEC
-872 KTDPNQIIVND
+872 KTDPNPIIAD
-883 KIIYI
+883 SKIIYI
-888 NELKFYNTLL
+888 NELNFILEN

>member
-57 VISDKAGYG
+57 VISDKDGYG

-88 NTTKPKYKTRHVQE
+88 NTTKPKYKTKYVQE
-102 GENGKGPETISLNK
+102 GENGNGPETISLNK

-167 STSSTPEYVT
+167 STSSTPGYVT

-245 TSYISINSPNYDGE
+245 TSYISINSPNYSGE
-259 EFSSERK
+259 DFPSEERK

-281 TYGTY
+281 TYGIY

-292 GIEGHNSNITVYDNG
+292 GIEGHNSNITVYDDD
-307 IPIKSHGAI
+307 IKLSPGDI

-324 ESYRNL
+324 ESYRKL
-330 EVKFDNGLQLY
+330 KVKFDNGLQLY
-341 YNRNS
+341 YNGNS
-346 DSNSVKA
+346 DNNSAKA

-359 GKLESYNGGLS
+359 GKLKSSDDGLTYLT

-395 LEGRKNT
+395 PEGRKNT

-429 TGNYIPTDTYRFL
+429 TGNYIPTDKNRFL
-442 PISNKSHVSC
+442 PISNTSHVSC
-452 KNYSKENGWSELSS
+452 KKYSKENGWTELSS

-505 TNTYLDNTYIN
+505 TNTYLNNTYIN
-516 NDEYYIV
+516 NDKYYIV
-523 CSTVLSMDDTDSQ
+523 CSTELNIYDTASQ
-536 RRTLSIDSQYI
+536 RRTLAIIDSQDF
-547 TEDFPVLKDLPDLKD
+547 TEYFRDLKD
-562 LYVNNACSYLADT
+562 LYVNNKCSYLADKN
-575 SKILYIGV
+575 KILYIGV
-583 NYRIDGS
+583 NYSINGS
-590 EWIKDSNNIY
+590 EWVKDPNNIY
-600 YYKIISV
+600 YYQITSV
-607 EESNDTYA
+607 EESDNTSA
-615 SKLYKYKID
+615 SKFYKYKID

-636 GLRDYTDEDKD
+636 GLRDYKDKD
-647 NFTTPDVPESSNM
+647 NNFTTPDVPESSNI

-670 FCSNRN
+670 FRSNNN

-681 ENCKIKYWYINN
+681 ENCKIKYWYTNN
-693 GTRYEYTENIEST
+693 GTRYVYTDNIEST
-706 KKNHFSIPKNIAVQ
+706 KENHFSIPKPIEVLN
-720 NKLLKYQIIKNNNVD
+720 YQIIKNNNVD
-735 LEYDDVQ
+735 LQ
-742 YDDILFDDASRTVRD
+742 YDDIQFDDALGKNRES
-757 LNTNLSEINI
+757 NIHLSEINI

-776 SSIRFNINKI
+776 NTIQFNINKI

-791 KFDDGDYINSGYKYV
+791 KLDYEDYNRRGYKYV
-806 VLNNKFI
+806 VLNILNNEFI
-813 LCTLEKY
+813 LCTLGPY
-820 ETEISDIYVTIED
+820 ETEISDINVTIED
-833 KENILHNKACVF
+833 KENSLYNKECVF
-845 TVYYHMSNKYIT
+845 TVYYHSKSGKITNISDLSTIST
-857 DILDLISI
+857 DI
-865 TSPVIEC
+865 VC
-872 KTDPNQIIVND
+872 KTDPNPIIAD
-883 KIIYI
+883 SKIIYI
-888 NELKFYNTLL
+888 NELNFILEN

>member
-19 STLSTEQLESFGK
+19 STLSTEQLEGFGK

-88 NTTKPKYKTRHVQE
+88 NTTKPKYKTKYVQE
-102 GENGKGPETISLNK
+102 GSETISLNK

-167 STSSTPEYVT
+167 STSSTPGYVT
-177 FKVSPNYNKDYITV
+177 FKVSPNYNKDDITV

-204 YNSFEGKLKGSDKNI
+204 YNSFEGKLKESNKNI
-219 TDDVKAEFNTN
+219 TDDVKAEFNVN
-230 DLLESKCYII
+230 NLLESKCYIR
-240 DRDVS
+240 DRDAS
-245 TSYISINSPNYDGE
+245 TSYISINSPNYNGE
-259 EFSSERK
+259 VFSSERK

-292 GIEGHNSNITVYDNG
+292 GIEGHNANITVYDNG
-307 IPIKSHGAI
+307 TVQSPGTI

-330 EVKFDNGLQLY
+330 EVKFDNRLQLY
-341 YNRNS
+341 YNGNS
-346 DSNSVKA
+346 DNNSAKA

-359 GKLESYNGGLS
+359 GKLKSSDDGFT

-395 LEGRKNT
+395 TEGRKNT

-417 NDNDH
+417 NDNDY

-429 TGNYIPTDTYRFL
+429 TGNYIPTDKNRFL

-452 KNYSKENGWSELSS
+452 KKYSKDNGWTELSS

-475 YSTALEIKDTAY
+475 DSTALEIKDTAY
-487 EITDDIHYHGV
+487 NITNTTHYHGV

-505 TNTYLDNTYIN
+505 TNTYLNDTYIN
-516 NDEYYIV
+516 NDKYYIV
-523 CSTVLSMDDTDSQ
+523 CSTELSIYDNTAGQ
-536 RRTLSIDSQYI
+536 RRTLAIDSQHINEY
-547 TEDFPVLKDLPDLKD
+547 FRDLKY
-562 LYVNNACSYLADT
+562 LYVNNTCSYLADT

-590 EWIKDSNNIY
+590 EWIEDLNNIHY
-600 YYKIISV
+600 YQITSV
-607 EESNDTYA
+607 EESADTSA
-615 SKLYKYKID
+615 SKFYKYKID

-636 GLRDYTDEDKD
+636 GLRSYTDKD
-647 NFTTPDVPESSNM
+647 NNFTNPDIPESSSNI
-660 QNYYIKFNIY
+660 QKYIKFNIY
-670 FCSNRN
+670 FYNNGN

-681 ENCKIKYWYINN
+681 ENCKIKYWYTNN
-693 GTRYEYTENIEST
+693 GTRYEYTDNIESI
-706 KKNHFSIPKNIAVQ
+706 KKNYFSIPKNIVIL
-720 NKLLKYQIIKNNNVD
+720 NYQIIKNNNAD
-735 LEYDDVQ
+735 LQYDDV
-742 YDDILFDDASRTVRD
+742 LFDDASGKVRN
-757 LNTNLSEINI
+757 LNLLNIYLSEINI
-767 TLPSSKINE
+767 TLPSSKIND
-776 SSIRFNINKI
+776 SIILFNINKI

-791 KFDDGDYINSGYKYV
+791 TGEYNEYINGYKYV

-813 LCTLEKY
+813 LCTLGQY
-820 ETEISDIYVTIED
+820 EAEISNINVTIED
-833 KENILHNKACVF
+833 KENILYNKDCVF
-845 TVYYHMSNKYIT
+845 TVYYHANNGNIT
-857 DILDLISI
+857 DISDLSTIN
-865 TSPVIEC
+865 PDIEC
-872 KTDPNQIIVND
+872 KTDPNPIIVD
-883 KIIYI
+883 SKIIDI
-888 NELKFYNTLL
+888 SELKFIIQ

>member
-88 NTTKPKYKTRHVQE
+88 NTTKPKYKTKYVQ
-102 GENGKGPETISLNK
+102 KGSETISLNK

-143 YFSYLFSIIKHEKT
+143 YFSYLFSIIKHEKI

-167 STSSTPEYVT
+167 SISSTPGYVI

-204 YNSFEGKLKGSDKNI
+204 YNSFEGKLKESNKNI

-230 DLLESKCYII
+230 DLLESKCYIR

-245 TSYISINSPNYDGE
+245 TSYISINSPNYGGE
-259 EFSSERK
+259 DFSEEGRK

-281 TYGTY
+281 TYGIY

-292 GIEGHNSNITVYDNG
+292 GIEGHNSNITVLYDND
-307 IPIKSHGAI
+307 ISPLSPGAI

-324 ESYRNL
+324 ESSRKL

-341 YNRNS
+341 YNGNS
-346 DSNSVKA
+346 DTNSVKA

-359 GKLESYNGGLS
+359 GKLKSSGDGFT

-395 LEGRKNT
+395 IEGRKNT

-417 NDNDH
+417 NDNVPI
-422 RYYLTYN
+422 YYLTYN
-429 TGNYIPTDTYRFL
+429 TGNYIPTDKNRFL
-442 PISNKSHVSC
+442 PISNESHVSC

-487 EITDDIHYHGV
+487 EITNDIHYHGV

-505 TNTYLDNTYIN
+505 TNTYLNNNYIN

-523 CSTVLSMDDTDSQ
+523 CSTELNIYDNTAGQ
-536 RRTLSIDSQYI
+536 RRTLAIIDSQDF
-547 TEDFPVLKDLPDLKD
+547 TEYFRDLKY
-562 LYVNNACSYLADT
+562 LYVNNKCSYLADKN
-575 SKILYIGV
+575 KILYIGV
-583 NYRIDGS
+583 NYSINGS
-590 EWIKDSNNIY
+590 EWVKDPNNIY
-600 YYKIISV
+600 YYQITSV
-607 EESNDTYA
+607 EESDNTSA
-615 SKLYKYKID
+615 SKFYKYKID

-636 GLRDYTDEDKD
+636 GLRDYKDD
-647 NFTTPDVPESSNM
+647 NFTTPDVPESSNK

-670 FCSNRN
+670 FRSNSN

-681 ENCKIKYWYINN
+681 ENCKIKYWYTNN

-706 KKNHFSIPKNIAVQ
+706 KKNQFSIPKGKEI
-720 NKLLKYQIIKNNNVD
+720 LEYQIIKNNNVD
-735 LEYDDVQ
+735 LQ
-742 YDDILFDDASRTVRD
+742 YDDILFDDASGKVRES
-757 LNTNLSEINI
+757 NINSSEINI

-776 SSIRFNINKI
+776 NTIQFNINKI

-791 KFDDGDYINSGYKYV
+791 KLDYEDYNRRGYKYV
-806 VLNNKFI
+806 VLNILNNEFI
-813 LCTLEKY
+813 LCTLEPY
-820 ETEISDIYVTIED
+820 ETEISDINVTIED
-833 KENILHNKACVF
+833 KENSLYNKECVF
-845 TVYYHMSNKYIT
+845 TVYYHSKSGKITNISDLSTIST
-857 DILDLISI
+857 DI
-865 TSPVIEC
+865 VC
-872 KTDPNQIIVND
+872 KTDPNPIIAD
-883 KIIYI
+883 SKIIYI
-888 NELKFYNTLL
+888 NELNFILEN

>member
-57 VISDKAGYG
+57 VISDKDGYG

-74 NAIETVSQHIYFTS
+74 NAIETVSQHIYYTS
-88 NTTKPKYKTRHVQE
+88 NKTKPKYKTKYVQE

-167 STSSTPEYVT
+167 STSSTPGYVT

-204 YNSFEGKLKGSDKNI
+204 YNSFEGKLKESNKNI
-219 TDDVKAEFNTN
+219 TDDAKAEFNTN
-230 DLLESKCYII
+230 DLLESKCYIR
-240 DRDVS
+240 DHDVS
-245 TSYISINSPNYDGE
+245 TSYISINSPNYNGE
-259 EFSSERK
+259 VFSSERK

-307 IPIKSHGAI
+307 IPIQSPGAI

-330 EVKFDNGLQLY
+330 EVKFDNSLQLY
-341 YNRNS
+341 YNGNS
-346 DSNSVKA
+346 DNNSAKA

-359 GKLESYNGGLS
+359 GKLESYDDGLT

-395 LEGRKNT
+395 TEGRKNT

-417 NDNDH
+417 NDNDY

-429 TGNYIPTDTYRFL
+429 TGNYIPTDINRFL
-442 PISNKSHVSC
+442 PISDKSHVSC
-452 KNYSKENGWSELSS
+452 KKYSKDNGWTELNS

-475 YSTALEIKDTAY
+475 NSTALEIKDTAY
-487 EITDDIHYHGV
+487 EITNTIHYHGV

-505 TNTYLDNTYIN
+505 TNTYLNNTYIN

-523 CSTVLSMDDTDSQ
+523 CSTELSIYDNTAGQ
-536 RRTLSIDSQYI
+536 RRTLAIDSQNI
-547 TEDFPVLKDLPDLKD
+547 TEYFRDLKD

-590 EWIKDSNNIY
+590 EWVKDLNSIHY
-600 YYKIISV
+600 YQITSV
-607 EESNDTYA
+607 EESQDTSA
-615 SKLYKYKID
+615 SKFYKYKID

-636 GLRDYTDEDKD
+636 GLREYTDKDKD
-647 NFTTPDVPESSNM
+647 NFTTPDVPESSNI
-660 QNYYIKFNIY
+660 QKYIKFNIY
-670 FCSNRN
+670 FYGNSNKVD
-676 RINIS
+676 IS
-681 ENCKIKYWYINN
+681 KNCKIKYWYINN

-706 KKNHFSIPKNIAVQ
+706 NYFSIPKNIVVH
-720 NKLLKYQIIKNNNVD
+720 YQIIKNNNVD
-735 LEYDDVQ
+735 LQYDDV
-742 YDDILFDDASRTVRD
+742 LFDDASGKVRD
-757 LNTNLSEINI
+757 LNINLSEINI
-767 TLPSSKINE
+767 ALPSSKINE
-776 SSIRFNINKI
+776 STILFNINKI

-791 KFDDGDYINSGYKYV
+791 TGEYNEYINRYKYV
-806 VLNNKFI
+806 VLNNNFI
-813 LCTLEKY
+813 LCTLEPY
-820 ETEISDIYVTIED
+820 ETEISNINVTIED
-833 KENILHNKACVF
+833 KENILYNKDCVF
-845 TVYYHMSNKYIT
+845 TVYYHANSGNIT
-857 DILDLISI
+857 DISDLITI
-865 TSPVIEC
+865 SPDIEC
-872 KTDPNQIIVND
+872 KTDPNPIIVD
-883 KIIYI
+883 SKIIDI
-888 NELKFYNTLL
+888 NELKFIIQ